1 MAIYDDTVK
10 KYKQYLKEAQIEAL
24 MEQSR
29 QYNRENAGNRADAV
43 SQARSDYDTA
53 YRGLQN
59 MGLAG
64 AKGTEITGEVPRL
77 KTNIAGQFNRVN
89 AQLYNREQQA
99 VEALGGQYAA
109 QTKAQ
114 QAAEAAARAS
124 AASQVEAEEAAK
136 RNAVGGLVTG
146 AVSAALAGQT
156 KPNANTAT
164 LIPSKGQRIGM
175 ETAAKARG
183 TGGMVTAATAAA
195 IAQQE
200 FEQKK
205 ALAAMQALGIRRSKF
220 ASSPTQ
226 KTAAQTTVNALQ
238 SSQAIQQEYLSA
250 MEMLRRAQAG
260 AQKDPRAGSGVAYYA
275 DKVGEILSNATI
287 PTEQRVQMAMEYL
300 QADVDERTS
309 PLADRKAKEIIA
321 RAYGLKVPKSDETFD
336 ALDKARRSKTGG
348 LGYGVGATYDKDAE
362 IAFRQEQSNR
372 AEYNYYMP
380 AIANKIRYAG
390 KTGKVNDKETD
401 FVYNVINGKITE
413 ETLKKLYGRSDPGTK
428 YRYLLLD
435 EEEKNAYNYLYE
447 KKGLKAA
454 NDYADSL
461 MPLLEMRGAEE
472 DQAAWE
478 EYTKEHP
485 VAANIHS
492 IGLSAAEIAPAISRV
507 VIGAYN
513 EISGTKNPAYV
524 DTNST
529 LYSGT
534 NRRTTIRTKTSGMI
548 LGDNPTGWQKVKNFA
563 YNTGMSMADSATMLP
578 FAYAGLP
585 WVSDLVFFSSASN
598 EAYKDA
604 ISRGANQADAILAGA
619 ASGIAEAL
627 FEHVSLDKVVK
638 MSTSGKGKF
647 IMNILKQ
654 AGIEASEEAC
664 TSIANL
670 ITDKLFLGEL
680 SNNELDRKNYIQ
692 EYMATGMS
700 REEAEKKANIQ
711 VFTDTIK
718 DIGMDALGGFASGLG
733 FGLFGAATNAYTQ
746 KQIGKEVK
754 QNSEVL
760 DNDYRV
766 AELLGGETADLA
778 RKYDQRSITEMEAGD
793 LHTAIVSKLQEQ
805 AEVSEKNAETVAAVL
820 DGREISADQ
829 AADML
834 QSSKDFLQEAGY
846 DTSSA
851 EALAASYNQRVEEVA
866 TSQKEAFDNRAR
878 DYNIKRAEEVYTDK
892 EALRNVPL
900 TLPTG
905 VSPVQFADAERNNF
919 KSRTTIQ
926 ADGVELQLSLMDM
939 DGRFTNEQKLERAR
953 KAMTAQAQ
961 RKLDMIG
968 KISKALGMDV
978 VVHDYMRGSNGY
990 FGEDGKIH
998 FVLSGHMSVAR
1009 VAAHELT
1016 HQMQSVASEKYT
1028 VVRDQLI
1035 EDVGQ
1040 DRFDRLLKRKAAQYG
1055 YNMESEQGRLACD
1068 EEVIA
1073 ELCEGMLSDKDR
1085 LERFAERHTDTAL
1098 TLKDRL
1104 TKILN
1109 AIHATLKDTFGQN
1122 QNRISDMITDEKTAD
1137 KWLDGLDEVLKRV
1150 QEKQQTEEFSDAGT
1164 KYSIREEAPPVKTG
1178 IAYKVFFVKDGKL
1191 YPPMVANPG
1200 GADTPIGV
1208 WLNADVG
1215 AAAPDSKTG
1224 RQQVKAGGKGTQG
1237 GSGSLAFR
1245 PGWHL
1250 GDIPRASQ
1258 FDRLN
1263 QATGKKELFPE
1274 NFVWAECEYAKDVD
1288 YQKEAMSYGYT
1299 ENGKYRHSYAGLPRI
1314 PKDGYYRYRTNPNP
1328 ETVPWV
1334 ITGAMKVNRLL
1345 SDAEV
1350 NSILEKNGVAPVHR
1364 QGGDVS
1370 LEDLGFANVQERKS
1384 TLEGAIG
1391 ETANVTSVDQDNL
1404 VEELKE
1410 AKTERQVDEKINK
1423 YCVDI
1428 TRSDLAGYRQDLLDS
1443 GLVGEGKPISQKA
1456 LNGLFNLMTKVC
1468 DKVSMHR
1475 AILDF
1480 GPELK
1485 TEAAKEN
1492 RAYVPYKQNADP
1504 HYKLALDFSTLCRKR
1519 ILLQTIA
1526 ERLQAKMGR
1535 AVTQEETVAIRLELQ
1550 KLQQEGMKIEVAC
1563 ALCYVEAARL
1573 KSPKAINAFLNN
1585 PEAYMRKYLA
1595 QKVGTAKEQV
1605 AEQQRKWKEEHGYH
1619 PNETKSNMSAADEKA
1634 YNDFSK
1640 LLRESLSMDE
1650 ESERIIARAVDVV
1663 RNTPEKLL
1671 SAKGIEQLKKSLDTA
1686 DRTLVDA
1693 FVTQVRNSTRSK
1705 AQETDT
1711 PYVRGDAKRLVP
1723 DSVIQ
1728 YANQESGFRHQSWS
1742 DFQVIHMLDTMAAVI
1757 ELAQRRAKMHAYTK
1771 VPAMVEMCGYTGMMI
1786 NMSLIPYGITVLDAN
1801 GNLIFDRVEGMP
1813 WDIMMDLRDRFPD
1826 TAGNIAIG
1834 INDAQI
1840 RALLASEDIDYVI
1853 PYHASGMNK
1862 NMRKYLDIR
1871 SWTEYTS
1878 TQNERGNNR
1887 GKKGDA
1893 PALAEWFNEAEAVKA
1908 KDGNAYMREASE
1920 KYLQLCYERN
1930 LIPKFSQYLMKG
1942 EDGRYSLSPEYENYW
1957 KMLVDRKMVNQKTGK
1972 VIQQKPV
1979 LPVFDDATIMKILD
1993 DRLADP
1999 AVQDAEK
2006 AADIVTSRFADW
2018 TKGRNNASAEAIE
2031 EAKRIRDRSAAL
2043 TVQKTVGSN
2052 GTRYALDT
2060 DYYDYSRS
2068 FAQQIDDYVAGKF
2081 PERDTF
2087 VLGKTPDIFQK
2098 VGLSALP
2105 MTMDQIHVDYA
2116 LNGTK
2121 NADHQLGAALLKQL
2135 PTLMEKPVAIIE
2147 SATHPNN
2154 SVMAIVKGEV
2164 NGKQVTAA
2172 VRVGGTGRQNGVIID
2187 SNHLVSVQG
2196 RQNAVSKLLVQA
2208 MEKENAGET
2217 GVYYINKTEAQDL
2230 CARAG
2235 LQLPGSAAQ
2244 DGLIHSIFDAGSP
2257 VNRKYVEQTE
2267 TRQFKR
2273 WFGNS
2278 KVVNADGTP
2287 MKVYHQTE
2295 NDFTVFDPRKGGA
2308 GSRDEGTPF
2317 GIFLKSS
2324 PRDIGLKGKKQMEL
2338 YVSIE
2343 NPLRAANRED
2353 FSAQMRK
2360 MSPEYDT
2367 LIKEHEALDAEY
2379 KAKNREAKDAL
2390 VNFMVQWRKDNPG
2403 ADSRALYEVDK
2414 FNELFDAEDTLL
2426 DEWTAKADAISVK
2439 AKEALT
2445 SALEKN
2451 GYDGVILETDEGSW
2465 GRKTDAYI
2473 ALRPEQVKS
2482 ATDNIG
2488 TFDRNNPD
2496 IRYSLDTEQL
2506 EKTVRAIDTKALEEG
2521 LQSMTLTSNVNSFT
2535 MKDPSR
2541 FFDAISK
2548 NNTELR
2554 DELHDIF
2561 EKPHSEATGKYARG
2575 IKDMQERVRNIATE
2589 AGILSKDGKKFDKA
2603 ASAAV
2608 QNYGEGYQLKK
2619 CTVEAKV
2626 VDADTVFINAVSDGI
2641 NVLSGD
2647 FTLQEVRKNF
2657 GRENGDMIWEKAF
2670 DQAQKNSER
2679 GQKASAIEY
2688 ESTTSP
2694 YKLTD
2699 LQTQFPRTWQKL
2711 VEADKAFREMYDE
2724 YIGNMNAML
2733 REIYPNSFTKE
2744 DDTVAKIDD
2753 LVEKKKHRIT
2763 DTEKA
2768 IAERMKSL
2776 GKVEA
2781 EMAAKK
2787 RTDTK
2792 AYDTL
2797 RRRQTAL
2804 NEAIADLNEKKAG
2817 YNEDIAALAV
2827 KKNAIFELDKSG
2839 ESLNRMHQLEY
2850 RQDYYHHF
2858 NEMSV
2863 GLKEAWNLI
2872 LQGSN
2877 RDISPAVVGNTSN
2890 SKAKT
2895 RWAGFFQQR
2904 KGGAYTADAVNGM
2917 LKYGALAEYKLAFD
2931 PLVAY
2936 LRDAEKKIRDV
2947 SDETN
2952 RNSLILYLNSW
2963 TNQIAGKSSDFDRL
2977 LTDRG
2982 VVGRNILNFLQKLN
2996 GRVIRNTLYFNARSA
3011 IVQISNISNAV
3022 SLVTNPKDWKNGV
3035 LCWSRAAKGDEMMQN
3050 IMSQS
3055 NFLASRFAGVEM
3067 MDTSTMAKAER
3078 FANWMLSI
3086 ADTISAKATWWA
3098 AYNQYVRDPNSK
3110 SIVSMPR
3117 KYDSAVDYA
3126 DDVTRRTHGGRGVGE
3141 KAPIMT
3147 SKLVSF
3153 FAPFQLE
3160 VNNTYQLLKE
3170 NIKKKNALGIATM
3183 EATVFAMNAVF
3194 EAIVGST
3201 VLPFD
3206 FIRALIDILFGA
3218 KDILDDDDDD
3228 HKLASTFKLIGQ
3240 RIGAETVSGLP
3251 YAGMIPQFLGED
3263 TTEAVFGETDMT
3275 KYGNVNMGVGGAVG
3289 IGKVLASLAK
3299 WGAEGVKPDWFSMV
3313 NELSEVL
3320 PPIGGKQ
3327 IARTIGGLTTVAQGY
3342 SGKTNSK
3349 GEDTVQFATDTNV
3362 LNYIHAG
3369 IFGKWALTEASE
3381 YFGEDRILPKLFG
3394 YYNGESA
3401 SAGSPVKAEEFHAAR
3416 ALGLSGKGYFT
3427 IRKELKE
3434 YRTQEGKR
3442 SSLYTTNLTPAQKAG
3457 MDALLI
3463 STKGTS
3469 SEAKSE
3475 GAIVYGRTK
3484 QEDGSWGEWKVKA
3497 DYSSEDL
3504 FKLSLYGDT
3513 KYSAGTTAMKNGA
3526 GIKNVLG
3533 LLDTVDAYNDAN
3545 KNPMT
3550 ATQKRDWLR
3559 ENVKDTKQAALLDAY
3574 ILSKNKSTNVK
3585 VEGNVVYTM
3594 SLGEDG
3600 KPSVTKDGTV
3610 AEWKV
3615 KADYTDDTWYAIS
3628 RHGDSKYR
3636 KGLTAVRKGVNPKTI
3651 RKYLDDMQ
3659 AYQDS
3664 KNQSMSFEERGQ
3676 WIRKNGGTPKEQAI
3690 LDAYMLRK
3698 DSNTDAKVKDGIV
3711 YTLELGED
3719 GKPKVYKSGSVAEWK
3734 VKADYTS
3741 DEWYAV
3747 SQTDHYDKAKTAYS
3761 ACGIKPTVFVDFY
3774 TRWSDLS
3781 AKDASGK
3788 TVSGLKKK
3796 RTKELLDKM
3805 KISTEQKAY
3814 LYYKVCGYK

>member
-1 MAIYDDTVK
+1 MAIYDETVK
-10 KYKQYLKEAQIEAL
+10 KYKQYLKDAQIEAL

-29 QYNRENAGNRADAV
+29 QYNRENAGNRAAAV

-124 AASQVEAEEAAK
+124 AASQVESKEAAK

-226 KTAAQTTVNALQ
+226 KTAAKTTVNALQ
-238 SSQAIQQEYLSA
+238 SSQAAQQEYLSA

-454 NDYADSL
+454 NNYADSL
-461 MPLLEMRGAEE
+461 MPLLEMRGAEA
-472 DQAAWE
+472 DKAAWE

-492 IGLSAAEIAPAISRV
+492 VGLSAAEIAPAISRIG
-507 VIGAYN
+507 IGAYN

-598 EAYKDA
+598 DAYKDA

-664 TSIANL
+664 TSVANL

-700 REEAEKKANIQ
+700 REEAEKKADIQ

-760 DNDYRV
+760 DNDYRF

-866 TSQKEAFDNRAR
+866 TAQKEAFDNRAR

-905 VSPVQFADAERNNF
+905 VSPVQFADAERSNF

-926 ADGVELQLSLMDM
+926 SDGVELQLSLMDM

-1137 KWLDGLDEVLKRV
+1137 KWLDGLDEVLKKV
-1150 QEKQQTEEFSDAGT
+1150 QEKQVQENKSAIQYRIDETGMSAERKAEYDEYIQNALGGPGNNNEKQFTIGKVDARIAKWLERFGKKISSDAVHVIADNDIRHIRNRHGIAKEGQYGVTTGDIQAIPYILKNANEKYFFPRSDGKSGILYVTDGVDTTYYVEEIFSEDALTGKQMIKTKKGTVPSAYENIINNKEAFLAPLDNAADAVPGMYVQDVRQYNASANKISQADKSVKGKFSLDIDSGNLQAELYELKNQRKEMLEADEAYRKASEQRRYANTFAERVAASRALREAQEKIDTAEIDRKISELQDRISKMREEEVRKHREEKEKYAGT
-1164 KYSIREEAPPVKTG
+1164 KTAGYSMEPDTRLKSLDAPYMEAVKIG
-1178 IAYKVFFVKDGKL
+1178 NKSKAQKLVQQAAEAAMPKSVVRDSKGKL
-1191 YPPMVANPG
+1191 LKTYHYTNSNFTAFDRSTARTGNEMDG
-1200 GADTPIGV
+1200 FFF
-1208 WLNADVG
+1208 
-1215 AAAPDSKTG
+1215 APDAESTREYGK
-1224 RQQVKAGGKGTQG
+1224 RQIVAYLNITNLAVDPVLDRKFDDSGTLLREKLAAQG
-1237 GSGSLAFR
+1237 YDGVAR
-1245 PGWHL
+1245 
-1250 GDIPRASQ
+1250 
-1258 FDRLN
+1258 
-1263 QATGKKELFPE
+1263 
-1274 NFVWAECEYAKDVD
+1274 
-1288 YQKEAMSYGYT
+1288 T
-1299 ENGKYRHSYAGLPRI
+1299 ENGKIY
-1314 PKDGYYRYRTNPNP
+1314 
-1328 ETVPWV
+1328 E
-1334 ITGAMKVNRLL
+1334 
-1345 SDAEV
+1345 
-1350 NSILEKNGVAPVHR
+1350 
-1364 QGGDVS
+1364 
-1370 LEDLGFANVQERKS
+1370 
-1384 TLEGAIG
+1384 
-1391 ETANVTSVDQDNL
+1391 
-1404 VEELKE
+1404 
-1410 AKTERQVDEKINK
+1410 
-1423 YCVDI
+1423 
-1428 TRSDLAGYRQDLLDS
+1428 
-1443 GLVGEGKPISQKA
+1443 
-1456 LNGLFNLMTKVC
+1456 
-1468 DKVSMHR
+1468 
-1475 AILDF
+1475 
-1480 GPELK
+1480 
-1485 TEAAKEN
+1485 
-1492 RAYVPYKQNADP
+1492 
-1504 HYKLALDFSTLCRKR
+1504 
-1519 ILLQTIA
+1519 
-1526 ERLQAKMGR
+1526 
-1535 AVTQEETVAIRLELQ
+1535 
-1550 KLQQEGMKIEVAC
+1550 
-1563 ALCYVEAARL
+1563 
-1573 KSPKAINAFLNN
+1573 
-1585 PEAYMRKYLA
+1585 YM
-1595 QKVGTAKEQV
+1595 
-1605 AEQQRKWKEEHGYH
+1605 
-1619 PNETKSNMSAADEKA
+1619 
-1634 YNDFSK
+1634 
-1640 LLRESLSMDE
+1640 
-1650 ESERIIARAVDVV
+1650 
-1663 RNTPEKLL
+1663 
-1671 SAKGIEQLKKSLDTA
+1671 
-1686 DRTLVDA
+1686 
-1693 FVTQVRNSTRSK
+1693 
-1705 AQETDT
+1705 
-1711 PYVRGDAKRLVP
+1711 
-1723 DSVIQ
+1723 
-1728 YANQESGFRHQSWS
+1728 
-1742 DFQVIHMLDTMAAVI
+1742 
-1757 ELAQRRAKMHAYTK
+1757 
-1771 VPAMVEMCGYTGMMI
+1771 
-1786 NMSLIPYGITVLDAN
+1786 
-1801 GNLIFDRVEGMP
+1801 
-1813 WDIMMDLRDRFPD
+1813 
-1826 TAGNIAIG
+1826 
-1834 INDAQI
+1834 
-1840 RALLASEDIDYVI
+1840 
-1853 PYHASGMNK
+1853 
-1862 NMRKYLDIR
+1862 
-1871 SWTEYTS
+1871 
-1878 TQNERGNNR
+1878 
-1887 GKKGDA
+1887 
-1893 PALAEWFNEAEAVKA
+1893 
-1908 KDGNAYMREASE
+1908 
-1920 KYLQLCYERN
+1920 
-1930 LIPKFSQYLMKG
+1930 
-1942 EDGRYSLSPEYENYW
+1942 
-1957 KMLVDRKMVNQKTGK
+1957 
-1972 VIQQKPV
+1972 
-1979 LPVFDDATIMKILD
+1979 
-1993 DRLADP
+1993 
-1999 AVQDAEK
+1999 
-2006 AADIVTSRFADW
+2006 
-2018 TKGRNNASAEAIE
+2018 
-2031 EAKRIRDRSAAL
+2031 
-2043 TVQKTVGSN
+2043 
-2052 GTRYALDT
+2052 
-2060 DYYDYSRS
+2060 
-2068 FAQQIDDYVAGKF
+2068 
-2081 PERDTF
+2081 
-2087 VLGKTPDIFQK
+2087 
-2098 VGLSALP
+2098 
-2105 MTMDQIHVDYA
+2105 
-2116 LNGTK
+2116 
-2121 NADHQLGAALLKQL
+2121 
-2135 PTLMEKPVAIIE
+2135 
-2147 SATHPNN
+2147 
-2154 SVMAIVKGEV
+2154 
-2164 NGKQVTAA
+2164 
-2172 VRVGGTGRQNGVIID
+2172 
-2187 SNHLVSVQG
+2187 
-2196 RQNAVSKLLVQA
+2196 
-2208 MEKENAGET
+2208 
-2217 GVYYINKTEAQDL
+2217 
-2230 CARAG
+2230 
-2235 LQLPGSAAQ
+2235 
-2244 DGLIHSIFDAGSP
+2244 
-2257 VNRKYVEQTE
+2257 
-2267 TRQFKR
+2267 
-2273 WFGNS
+2273 
-2278 KVVNADGTP
+2278 
-2287 MKVYHQTE
+2287 
-2295 NDFTVFDPRKGGA
+2295 VFDPEQIKLADAVTYDDA
-2308 GSRDEGTPF
+2308 GNVIPLSERF
-2317 GIFLKSS
+2317 NM
-2324 PRDIGLKGKKQMEL
+2324 GKK
-2338 YVSIE
+2338 
-2343 NPLRAANRED
+2343 
-2353 FSAQMRK
+2353 
-2360 MSPEYDT
+2360 
-2367 LIKEHEALDAEY
+2367 
-2379 KAKNREAKDAL
+2379 
-2390 VNFMVQWRKDNPG
+2390 
-2403 ADSRALYEVDK
+2403 
-2414 FNELFDAEDTLL
+2414 
-2426 DEWTAKADAISVK
+2426 
-2439 AKEALT
+2439 
-2445 SALEKN
+2445 
-2451 GYDGVILETDEGSW
+2451 
-2465 GRKTDAYI
+2465 
-2473 ALRPEQVKS
+2473 
-2482 ATDNIG
+2482 
-2488 TFDRNNPD
+2488 D

-2506 EKTVRAIDTKALEEG
+2506 EKTVRAIDTKALEKG

-2877 RDISPAVVGNTSN
+2877 RDISPAVVGNTAN

-3035 LCWSRAAKGDEMMQN
+3035 LCWSKAAKGDEMMQN

-3067 MDTSTMAKAER
+3067 MDTSVMAKAEK

-3098 AYNQYVRDPNSK
+3098 AYNQYVRNPNSK
-3110 SIVSMPR
+3110 SIMSMPR
-3117 KYDSAVDYA
+3117 KYESAVDYA
-3126 DDVTRRTHGGRGVGE
+3126 DDVTHRTHGGRGVGE

-3201 VLPFD
+3201 ILPFD

-3218 KDILDDDDDD
+3218 KDILDDDDED

-3299 WGAEGVKPDWFSMV
+3299 WGAEGVKPDLFSMV

-3327 IARTIGGLTTVAQGY
+3327 IARTIGGIATVAQGY

-3545 KNPMT
+3545 ENPMT

-3636 KGLTAVRKGVNPKTI
+3636 KGLTAVRKGANPKTI

-3664 KNQSMSFEERGQ
+3664 KNQSMSFEERGR

-3711 YTLELGED
+3711 YTLEIGED

-3761 ACGIKPTVFVDFY
+3761 ACGIKPTVFVGFY

>member
-1 MAIYDDTVK
+1 MAIYDETVK
-10 KYKQYLKEAQIEAL
+10 KYKQYLKDAQIEAL

-29 QYNRENAGNRADAV
+29 QYNRENAGSRADAV

-77 KTNIAGQFNRVN
+77 KTNIAGQFDRVN

-114 QAAEAAARAS
+114 QAAEAAARAA
-124 AASQVEAEEAAK
+124 AASQAEAEEAAK

-164 LIPSKGQRIGM
+164 LIPSKGQRTGM

-238 SSQAIQQEYLSA
+238 SSQAAQQEYLSA

-275 DKVGEILSNATI
+275 DKVGEILSNSTI

-300 QADVDERTS
+300 QADVDEKTS

-372 AEYNYYMP
+372 AEYDYFIP
-380 AIANKIRYAG
+380 AIANSIRYAG
-390 KTGKVNDKETD
+390 KKAEPEKGVNNDI
-401 FVYNVINGKITE
+401 YAIINGYLTSNYL
-413 ETLKKLYGRSDPGTK
+413 TLAERKNNLPTPYQKKMQKFEFLTD
-428 YRYLLLD
+428 
-435 EEEKNAYNYLYE
+435 EEKNAYNWLY
-447 KKGLKAA
+447 KNKGLDKANEYAESLTPFLLERNNAYTQEEWTKVANKSWVGASILSVPLAIGEVPAAIKKMGLGLYNTVSKDAKYIDTNDPTETMSTIRSTIRSASSQKILGLDKENHEPTWAQKAA
-454 NDYADSL
+454 NL
-461 MPLLEMRGAEE
+461 
-472 DQAAWE
+472 
-478 EYTKEHP
+478 
-485 VAANIHS
+485 
-492 IGLSAAEIAPAISRV
+492 
-507 VIGAYN
+507 
-513 EISGTKNPAYV
+513 
-524 DTNST
+524 
-529 LYSGT
+529 LYS
-534 NRRTTIRTKTSGMI
+534 
-548 LGDNPTGWQKVKNFA
+548 V
-563 YNTGMSMADSATMLP
+563 GMSTADSAFL
-578 FAYAGLP
+578 GLMAKYGG
-585 WVSDLVFFSSASN
+585 WRGITDAIFFSSSFGDKYK
-598 EAYKDA
+598 EARA
-604 ISRGANQADAILAGA
+604 AGANQQQAFNAAVASGA
-619 ASGIAEAL
+619 AETI
-627 FEHVSLDKVVK
+627 FEHISIDKYLENFL
-638 MSTSGKGKF
+638 SAPLKGATRIERF
-647 IMNILKQ
+647 VEMLKKIGLQ
-654 AGIEASEEAC
+654 GLVEGSEEMF
-664 TSIANL
+664 TGIANL
-670 ITDKLFLGEL
+670 FTDQLFLGEL
-680 SNNELDRKNYIQ
+680 SENAKSKAAYIQ
-692 EYMATGMS
+692 EALADGLS
-700 REEAEKKANIQ
+700 QKDAEKQADKRVVAETIQNIGLE
-711 VFTDTIK
+711 TLAGALSG
-718 DIGMDALGGFASGLG
+718 GM
-733 FGLFGAATNAYTQ
+733 FGIFGAGMNKVHFSEMGRRLRGDTNVYDQ
-746 KQIGKEVK
+746 VI
-754 QNSEVL
+754 QN
-760 DNDYRV
+760 
-766 AELLGGETADLA
+766 AKMLGGETAEMA
-778 RKYDQRSITEMEAGD
+778 RNI
-793 LHTAIVSKLQEQ
+793 EQ
-805 AEVSEKNAETVAAVL
+805 AGSKATDSAIGELYNASYEATRKLLETDNRDTAAVL
-820 DGREISADQ
+820 LAGEKITESQ
-829 AADML
+829 AEGML
-834 QSSKDFLQEAGY
+834 EESGDVLKEAGY
-846 DTSSA
+846 DISSA

-866 TSQKEAFDNRAR
+866 TAQKEAFDNRAR

-905 VSPVQFADAERNNF
+905 VSPVQFAEAERNNF

-926 ADGVELQLSLMDM
+926 SDGVELQLSLMEM

-1137 KWLDGLDEVLKRV
+1137 KWLDGLDEVLKKV
-1150 QEKQQTEEFSDAGT
+1150 QEKQQAKEV
-1164 KYSIREEAPPVKTG
+1164 KYSIETDGPYSYVKADRQVFTSSNIDTRKVQLENYLNSIIDYTGRLEIPTMDGEVIAITDASTGRTNSVGKLSSYNEHVNKETGEVNAKKVRLKQNIALHIDEVIAVSQKAEGIGTVTDRNFKHDAASQKGWTYRNAAFEDFDGKRYAFLISVPENDTGKFVYNVNKFKERAVKT
-1178 IAYKVFFVKDGKL
+1178 K
-1191 YPPMVANPG
+1191 
-1200 GADTPIGV
+1200 
-1208 WLNADVG
+1208 
-1215 AAAPDSKTG
+1215 
-1224 RQQVKAGGKGTQG
+1224 
-1237 GSGSLAFR
+1237 R
-1245 PGWHL
+1245 P
-1250 GDIPRASQ
+1250 SSE
-1258 FDRLN
+1258 
-1263 QATGKKELFPE
+1263 K
-1274 NFVWAECEYAKDVD
+1274 
-1288 YQKEAMSYGYT
+1288 
-1299 ENGKYRHSYAGLPRI
+1299 
-1314 PKDGYYRYRTNPNP
+1314 
-1328 ETVPWV
+1328 
-1334 ITGAMKVNRLL
+1334 ITGL
-1345 SDAEV
+1345 SLSGAQTEESL
-1350 NSILEKNGVAPVHR
+1350 NSYYAQNKESVKGKFSLDEAYRNA
-1364 QGGDVS
+1364 VS
-1370 LEDLGFANVQERKS
+1370 SGNVQEQQK
-1384 TLEGAIG
+1384 
-1391 ETANVTSVDQDNL
+1391 L
-1404 VEELKE
+1404 VE
-1410 AKTERQVDEKINK
+1410 Q
-1423 YCVDI
+1423 
-1428 TRSDLAGYRQDLLDS
+1428 
-1443 GLVGEGKPISQKA
+1443 
-1456 LNGLFNLMTKVC
+1456 
-1468 DKVSMHR
+1468 
-1475 AILDF
+1475 
-1480 GPELK
+1480 
-1485 TEAAKEN
+1485 AAKE
-1492 RAYVPYKQNADP
+1492 AGYT
-1504 HYKLALDFSTLCRKR
+1504 KLF
-1519 ILLQTIA
+1519 
-1526 ERLQAKMGR
+1526 
-1535 AVTQEETVAIRLELQ
+1535 
-1550 KLQQEGMKIEVAC
+1550 
-1563 ALCYVEAARL
+1563 Y
-1573 KSPKAINAFLNN
+1573 
-1585 PEAYMRKYLA
+1585 
-1595 QKVGTAKEQV
+1595 
-1605 AEQQRKWKEEHGYH
+1605 HG
-1619 PNETKSNMSAADEKA
+1619 
-1634 YNDFSK
+1634 SK
-1640 LLRESLSMDE
+1640 
-1650 ESERIIARAVDVV
+1650 
-1663 RNTPEKLL
+1663 
-1671 SAKGIEQLKKSLDTA
+1671 KGGGFTTFKNWQYFTENK
-1686 DRTLVDA
+1686 
-1693 FVTQVRNSTRSK
+1693 
-1705 AQETDT
+1705 
-1711 PYVRGDAKRLVP
+1711 
-1723 DSVIQ
+1723 Q
-1728 YANQESGFRHQSWS
+1728 YAQRYAGGENGLYTTYVKMENTF
-1742 DFQVIHMLDTMAAVI
+1742 DTRQAEA
-1757 ELAQRRAKMHAYTK
+1757 R
-1771 VPAMVEMCGYTGMMI
+1771 
-1786 NMSLIPYGITVLDAN
+1786 SL
-1801 GNLIFDRVEGMP
+1801 
-1813 WDIMMDLRDRFPD
+1813 
-1826 TAGNIAIG
+1826 
-1834 INDAQI
+1834 
-1840 RALLASEDIDYVI
+1840 
-1853 PYHASGMNK
+1853 
-1862 NMRKYLDIR
+1862 
-1871 SWTEYTS
+1871 
-1878 TQNERGNNR
+1878 
-1887 GKKGDA
+1887 
-1893 PALAEWFNEAEAVKA
+1893 FNEARQELGLSKLQENGLPDWT
-1908 KDGNAYMREASE
+1908 DGYDLSE
-1920 KYLQLCYERN
+1920 YIE
-1930 LIPKFSQYLMKG
+1930 
-1942 EDGRYSLSPEYENYW
+1942 EN
-1957 KMLVDRKMVNQKTGK
+1957 D
-1972 VIQQKPV
+1972 
-1979 LPVFDDATIMKILD
+1979 LPYDSIILD
-1993 DRLADP
+1993 EGGD
-1999 AVQDAEK
+1999 
-2006 AADIVTSRFADW
+2006 
-2018 TKGRNNASAEAIE
+2018 
-2031 EAKRIRDRSAAL
+2031 
-2043 TVQKTVGSN
+2043 
-2052 GTRYALDT
+2052 
-2060 DYYDYSRS
+2060 
-2068 FAQQIDDYVAGKF
+2068 
-2081 PERDTF
+2081 
-2087 VLGKTPDIFQK
+2087 
-2098 VGLSALP
+2098 
-2105 MTMDQIHVDYA
+2105 M
-2116 LNGTK
+2116 
-2121 NADHQLGAALLKQL
+2121 
-2135 PTLMEKPVAIIE
+2135 
-2147 SATHPNN
+2147 
-2154 SVMAIVKGEV
+2154 V
-2164 NGKQVTAA
+2164 NGKPVSRGLSYVIRNPEQIKSADAVTY
-2172 VRVGGTGRQNGVIID
+2172 D
-2187 SNHLVSVQG
+2187 
-2196 RQNAVSKLLVQA
+2196 
-2208 MEKENAGET
+2208 
-2217 GVYYINKTEAQDL
+2217 
-2230 CARAG
+2230 
-2235 LQLPGSAAQ
+2235 
-2244 DGLIHSIFDAGSP
+2244 DAGNVIPLSERF
-2257 VNRKYVEQTE
+2257 N
-2267 TRQFKR
+2267 
-2273 WFGNS
+2273 
-2278 KVVNADGTP
+2278 
-2287 MKVYHQTE
+2287 M
-2295 NDFTVFDPRKGGA
+2295 
-2308 GSRDEGTPF
+2308 
-2317 GIFLKSS
+2317 
-2324 PRDIGLKGKKQMEL
+2324 GKK
-2338 YVSIE
+2338 
-2343 NPLRAANRED
+2343 
-2353 FSAQMRK
+2353 
-2360 MSPEYDT
+2360 
-2367 LIKEHEALDAEY
+2367 
-2379 KAKNREAKDAL
+2379 
-2390 VNFMVQWRKDNPG
+2390 
-2403 ADSRALYEVDK
+2403 
-2414 FNELFDAEDTLL
+2414 
-2426 DEWTAKADAISVK
+2426 
-2439 AKEALT
+2439 
-2445 SALEKN
+2445 
-2451 GYDGVILETDEGSW
+2451 
-2465 GRKTDAYI
+2465 
-2473 ALRPEQVKS
+2473 
-2482 ATDNIG
+2482 
-2488 TFDRNNPD
+2488 D

-2711 VEADKAFREMYDE
+2711 VEADKSFREMYDE

-2863 GLKEAWNLI
+2863 GLKETWNLI

-2877 RDISPAVVGNTSN
+2877 RDISPAVVGNTAN

-2947 SDETN
+2947 GDETN

-3035 LCWSRAAKGDEMMQN
+3035 LCWSKAAKGDEMMQN

-3055 NFLASRFAGVEM
+3055 NFLASRYAGVEM
-3067 MDTSTMAKAER
+3067 MDTSVMAKAEK
-3078 FANWMLSI
+3078 FANWMLSF

-3098 AYNQYVRDPNSK
+3098 AYNQYVRNPNSK
-3110 SIVSMPR
+3110 SIMSMPR
-3117 KYDSAVDYA
+3117 KYESAVDYA

-3201 VLPFD
+3201 ILPFD

-3299 WGAEGVKPDWFSMV
+3299 WGAEGVKPDLFSMV

-3327 IARTIGGLTTVAQGY
+3327 IARTIGGIATVAQGY

-3362 LNYIHAG
+3362 LNYLHAG

-3463 STKGTS
+3463 STSGTS

-3545 KNPMT
+3545 ENPMT

-3636 KGLTAVRKGVNPKTI
+3636 KGLTAVRKGANPKTI

-3664 KNQSMSFEERGQ
+3664 KNQSMSSEERGQ

-3741 DEWYAV
+3741 DEWYAA
-3747 SQTDHYDKAKTAYS
+3747 SQTDYYNKAKTAYS

-3774 TRWSDLS
+3774 TKWSDLS

>member
-1 MAIYDDTVK
+1 MAIYDETVK
-10 KYKQYLKEAQIEAL
+10 KYKQYLKDAQIEAL
-24 MEQSR
+24 MEKSR

-77 KTNIAGQFNRVN
+77 KTNIAGQFDRVN

-124 AASQVEAEEAAK
+124 AASQVESEEAAK

-220 ASSPTQ
+220 APSPTQ
-226 KTAAQTTVNALQ
+226 KTAAKTTVNALQ
-238 SSQAIQQEYLSA
+238 SSQAAQQEYLSA

-348 LGYGVGATYDKDAE
+348 LGYGVGATYDQDAE

-372 AEYNYYMP
+372 AEYDYFIP
-380 AIANKIRYAG
+380 AIANSIRYAG
-390 KTGKVNDKETD
+390 KKAEPEKGVNNDI
-401 FVYNVINGKITE
+401 YAIINGYLTSNYL
-413 ETLKKLYGRSDPGTK
+413 TLAERKNNLPTPYQKKMQKFEFLTD
-428 YRYLLLD
+428 
-435 EEEKNAYNYLYE
+435 EEKNAYNWLY
-447 KKGLKAA
+447 KNKGLDKANEYAESLTPFLLERNNAYTQEEWTKIAHKSWVGASILSVPMAIGEVPAAVKKMGLGLYNTVSKDAKYIDTNDPTETMSTIRSTIRSASSQKILGLDKA
-454 NDYADSL
+454 NHEPTKAQKIANFIYSAGMSTADSVFLGL
-461 MPLLEMRGAEE
+461 MAKFGGWRGI
-472 DQAAWE
+472 
-478 EYTKEHP
+478 T
-485 VAANIHS
+485 
-492 IGLSAAEIAPAISRV
+492 
-507 VIGAYN
+507 
-513 EISGTKNPAYV
+513 
-524 DTNST
+524 DT
-529 LYSGT
+529 
-534 NRRTTIRTKTSGMI
+534 I
-548 LGDNPTGWQKVKNFA
+548 
-563 YNTGMSMADSATMLP
+563 
-578 FAYAGLP
+578 
-585 WVSDLVFFSSASN
+585 FFSSSFGDKYKEARAS
-598 EAYKDA
+598 
-604 ISRGANQADAILAGA
+604 GANQQQAFNAAVASGA
-619 ASGIAEAL
+619 AETI
-627 FEHVSLDKVVK
+627 FEHISIDKFLENFL
-638 MSTSGKGKF
+638 SAPLKGATRVARF
-647 IMNILKQ
+647 IEMLQKIGLQ
-654 AGIEASEEAC
+654 GLVEGSEEMF
-664 TSIANL
+664 TGIANL
-670 ITDKLFLGEL
+670 FTDQLFLGEL
-680 SNNELDRKNYIQ
+680 SENAKSKAAYIQ
-692 EYMATGMS
+692 EALADGLS
-700 REEAEKKANIQ
+700 QKDAEKQAEKRVVAETIQNIGLE
-711 VFTDTIK
+711 TLAGALSG
-718 DIGMDALGGFASGLG
+718 GM
-733 FGLFGAATNAYTQ
+733 FGIFGAGMNKVHFSEMGRRLRGDTNVYDQ
-746 KQIGKEVK
+746 VI
-754 QNSEVL
+754 QN
-760 DNDYRV
+760 
-766 AELLGGETADLA
+766 AKMLGGETAEMA
-778 RKYDQRSITEMEAGD
+778 RNI
-793 LHTAIVSKLQEQ
+793 EQ
-805 AEVSEKNAETVAAVL
+805 AGSKATDSAIGELYNASYEATRKLLETDNRDTAAVL
-820 DGREISADQ
+820 LAGEKITESQ
-829 AADML
+829 AEGML
-834 QSSKDFLQEAGY
+834 EESGDVLKEAGY

-866 TSQKEAFDNRAR
+866 TAQKEAFDNRAR

-905 VSPVQFADAERNNF
+905 VSPVQFAEAERNNF

-926 ADGVELQLSLMDM
+926 SDGVELQLSLMDM

-1137 KWLDGLDEVLKRV
+1137 KWLDGLDEVLKKV
-1150 QEKQQTEEFSDAGT
+1150 QEKQAQENKSAIQYSVDETGMSAERKAEYDEYIQNALGGPGNNNEIRFTIGKVDARIAKWLERFGKKISSDAVHVIADNDVRHIRNRHGIAKEGQYGVTTGDLQAIPYILKNANEKYFFPKPNGKSGILYVTDGVDTTYYVEEIISEDALTGKQMIKTKKGTVPSAYENIINNKEAFLAPPDNAADAVPEMYVQDARQYDASTDKISQADKSVKGKFSLDTDSGNLQAELYELKNQRKEMLEADEAYRKASEQRRYANTFAERVAASRALREAQEKIDTAEIDRKISELQDRISKMREEEVRKHREEKEKYAGT
-1164 KYSIREEAPPVKTG
+1164 KTAGYSMEPDTRLKSLDAPYMEAVKIG
-1178 IAYKVFFVKDGKL
+1178 NKSKAQKLVQQAAEAAMPKSVVRDSKGKL
-1191 YPPMVANPG
+1191 LKTYHYTNSNFTAFDRSTARTGNEMDG
-1200 GADTPIGV
+1200 FFF
-1208 WLNADVG
+1208 
-1215 AAAPDSKTG
+1215 APDAESTREYGK
-1224 RQQVKAGGKGTQG
+1224 RQIVAYLNITNLAVDPVLDRKFDDSGTLLREKLAAQG
-1237 GSGSLAFR
+1237 YDGVAR
-1245 PGWHL
+1245 
-1250 GDIPRASQ
+1250 
-1258 FDRLN
+1258 
-1263 QATGKKELFPE
+1263 
-1274 NFVWAECEYAKDVD
+1274 
-1288 YQKEAMSYGYT
+1288 T
-1299 ENGKYRHSYAGLPRI
+1299 ENGKIYEYMVF
-1314 PKDGYYRYRTNPNP
+1314 DP
-1328 ETVPWV
+1328 EQ
-1334 ITGAMKVNRLL
+1334 I
-1345 SDAEV
+1345 
-1350 NSILEKNGVAPVHR
+1350 
-1364 QGGDVS
+1364 
-1370 LEDLGFANVQERKS
+1370 
-1384 TLEGAIG
+1384 
-1391 ETANVTSVDQDNL
+1391 
-1404 VEELKE
+1404 
-1410 AKTERQVDEKINK
+1410 
-1423 YCVDI
+1423 
-1428 TRSDLAGYRQDLLDS
+1428 
-1443 GLVGEGKPISQKA
+1443 
-1456 LNGLFNLMTKVC
+1456 
-1468 DKVSMHR
+1468 
-1475 AILDF
+1475 
-1480 GPELK
+1480 
-1485 TEAAKEN
+1485 
-1492 RAYVPYKQNADP
+1492 
-1504 HYKLALDFSTLCRKR
+1504 KLAD
-1519 ILLQTIA
+1519 
-1526 ERLQAKMGR
+1526 
-1535 AVTQEETVAIRLELQ
+1535 AVTYDDAGNAIPL
-1550 KLQQEGMKIEVAC
+1550 
-1563 ALCYVEAARL
+1563 
-1573 KSPKAINAFLNN
+1573 
-1585 PEAYMRKYLA
+1585 
-1595 QKVGTAKEQV
+1595 
-1605 AEQQRKWKEEHGYH
+1605 
-1619 PNETKSNMSAADEKA
+1619 
-1634 YNDFSK
+1634 
-1640 LLRESLSMDE
+1640 
-1650 ESERIIARAVDVV
+1650 SERF
-1663 RNTPEKLL
+1663 NMEK
-1671 SAKGIEQLKKSLDTA
+1671 K
-1686 DRTLVDA
+1686 
-1693 FVTQVRNSTRSK
+1693 
-1705 AQETDT
+1705 
-1711 PYVRGDAKRLVP
+1711 
-1723 DSVIQ
+1723 
-1728 YANQESGFRHQSWS
+1728 
-1742 DFQVIHMLDTMAAVI
+1742 
-1757 ELAQRRAKMHAYTK
+1757 
-1771 VPAMVEMCGYTGMMI
+1771 
-1786 NMSLIPYGITVLDAN
+1786 
-1801 GNLIFDRVEGMP
+1801 
-1813 WDIMMDLRDRFPD
+1813 DI
-1826 TAGNIAIG
+1826 
-1834 INDAQI
+1834 
-1840 RALLASEDIDYVI
+1840 
-1853 PYHASGMNK
+1853 
-1862 NMRKYLDIR
+1862 
-1871 SWTEYTS
+1871 
-1878 TQNERGNNR
+1878 
-1887 GKKGDA
+1887 
-1893 PALAEWFNEAEAVKA
+1893 
-1908 KDGNAYMREASE
+1908 
-1920 KYLQLCYERN
+1920 
-1930 LIPKFSQYLMKG
+1930 
-1942 EDGRYSLSPEYENYW
+1942 
-1957 KMLVDRKMVNQKTGK
+1957 
-1972 VIQQKPV
+1972 
-1979 LPVFDDATIMKILD
+1979 
-1993 DRLADP
+1993 
-1999 AVQDAEK
+1999 
-2006 AADIVTSRFADW
+2006 
-2018 TKGRNNASAEAIE
+2018 
-2031 EAKRIRDRSAAL
+2031 
-2043 TVQKTVGSN
+2043 
-2052 GTRYALDT
+2052 RYALDT
-2060 DYYDYSRS
+2060 DHYDYSRS
-2068 FAQQIDDYVAGKF
+2068 FSQQIDDYVAGKF

-2187 SNHLVSVQG
+2187 SNHVVSVQG

-2208 MEKENAGET
+2208 MEKENAGKT

-2273 WFGNS
+2273 WFGDWQNDPAHAS
-2278 KVVNADGTP
+2278 KVVNEDGTP
-2287 MKVYHQTE
+2287 KVMYHGTS
-2295 NDFTVFDPRKGGA
+2295 KGGFNVFNTY
-2308 GSRDEGTPF
+2308 GSNFGLF
-2317 GIFLKSS
+2317 GIGSYFTDNPDVAQSYTQ
-2324 PRDIGLKGKKQMEL
+2324 KGKGN
-2338 YVSIE
+2338 
-2343 NPLRAANRED
+2343 NPQVYAV
-2353 FSAQMRK
+2353 
-2360 MSPEYDT
+2360 Y
-2367 LIKEHEALDAEY
+2367 LDI
-2379 KAKNREAKDAL
+2379 R
-2390 VNFMVQWRKDNPG
+2390 NPI
-2403 ADSRALYEVDK
+2403 DMD
-2414 FNELFDAEDTLL
+2414 
-2426 DEWTAKADAISVK
+2426 ADANISEWKKTLRDASSYFNGCKTNEDCFK
-2439 AKEALT
+2439 ALKEYCQDEMMYKYEAEEYIT
-2445 SALEKN
+2445 DAIKAM
-2451 GYDGVILETDEGSW
+2451 GYDGITHIGG
-2465 GRKTDAYI
+2465 GRNNKNDATRHRVFI
-2473 ALRPEQVKS
+2473 AFDPEQIKS

-2521 LQSMTLTSNVNSFT
+2521 LQSMNAVSNVNSFT

-2548 NNTELR
+2548 GNESLR
-2554 DELHDIF
+2554 NELHDIF
-2561 EKPHSEATGKYARG
+2561 EKPHSEATGLYARNLE
-2575 IKDMQERVRNIATE
+2575 KMQERVKNIAKE
-2589 AGILSKDGKKFDKA
+2589 AGVISQDGKKFDKA

-2608 QNYGEGYQLKK
+2608 QNIGEGIAPIA
-2619 CTVEAKV
+2619 CSVEAKV
-2626 VDADTVFINAVSDGI
+2626 VEADTISLKATRKDSEI
-2641 NVLSGD
+2641 LSGN
-2647 FTLQEVRKNF
+2647 FTLEEVVDRF
-2657 GRENGDMIWEKAF
+2657 GVENGNEIWDKAF
-2670 DQAQKNSER
+2670 DQAQKDSEKGR
-2679 GQKASAIEY
+2679 KASAVEY
-2688 ESTTSP
+2688 ESSTSP
-2694 YKLTD
+2694 YTIDD
-2699 LQTQFPRTWQKL
+2699 LKAQFPTSWERLKAA
-2711 VEADKAFREMYDE
+2711 ADAYREMYDE
-2724 YIGNMNAML
+2724 YYENMNAML
-2733 REIYPNSFTKE
+2733 REIYPNAFSSK
-2744 DDTVAKIDD
+2744 DDTTAKIDA
-2753 LVEKKKHRIT
+2753 LVEKKKHRIA
-2763 DTEKA
+2763 DAEQA
-2768 IAERMKSL
+2768 IAEREKTL
-2776 GKVEA
+2776 KKVES
-2781 EMAAKK
+2781 EMAGKK

-2797 RRRQTAL
+2797 RRRQTRL
-2804 NEAIADLNEKKAG
+2804 NESIADLNELIAG
-2817 YNEDIAALAV
+2817 YNEDVAALAV
-2827 KKNAIFELDKSG
+2827 KKNAILEDKSG
-2839 ESLNRMHQLEY
+2839 ESLSRMHKLEFRKKY
-2850 RQDYYHHF
+2850 FHHF
-2858 NEMSV
+2858 V
-2863 GLKEAWNLI
+2863 EAEKRNFIGEVWDLI
-2872 LQGSN
+2872 INKNPQQL
-2877 RDISPAVVGNTSN
+2877 SPAIVGRSAN
-2890 SKAKT
+2890 SKAKS

-2904 KGGAYTADAVNGM
+2904 KGPYHTPDAVNGM
-2917 LKYGALAEYKLAFD
+2917 LRYASLAEYKLAFD
-2931 PLVAY
+2931 PLAAY
-2936 LRDAEKKIRDV
+2936 LRNAEKKIRQI

-2952 RNSLILYLNSW
+2952 RNSLLLYLNTW
-2963 TNQIAGKSSDFDRL
+2963 TNQILGKSSDFDRL

-2982 VVGRNILNFLQKLN
+2982 VVGRNIVNALQKLN
-2996 GRVIRNTLYFNARSA
+2996 SRVIKNTLYFNARSA

-3035 LCWSRAAKGDEMMQN
+3035 LCWSKAAKGDQMMQN

-3055 NFLASRFAGVEM
+3055 NFLASRYAGVEM
-3067 MDTSTMAKAER
+3067 MDTSTMAKAEK
-3078 FANWMLSI
+3078 FANWMLSF

-3098 AYNQYVRDPNSK
+3098 AYNQYVRNPNSK
-3110 SIVSMPR
+3110 SIMSMPR

-3545 KNPMT
+3545 ENPMT

-3636 KGLTAVRKGVNPKTI
+3636 KGLTAVRKGANPKTI

-3774 TRWSDLS
+3774 AKWSDLS

>member
-10 KYKQYLKEAQIEAL
+10 KYKQYLKDAQIEAL
-24 MEQSR
+24 MEKSR

-43 SQARSDYDTA
+43 SQARSSYDTA

-64 AKGTEITGEVPRL
+64 AKGTELTGEVPRL

-109 QTKAQ
+109 QTKAE
-114 QAAEAAARAS
+114 QAAAAAARAA
-124 AASQVEAEEAAK
+124 AASQAEAEEAAK

-175 ETAAKARG
+175 ETAAKTRG
-183 TGGMVTAATAAA
+183 TGGMVTGATAAA

-238 SSQAIQQEYLSA
+238 SSLTAQQEYLSA

-275 DKVGEILSNATI
+275 DRVGEILSNATI

-300 QADVDERTS
+300 QADVDEKTS

-390 KTGKVNDKETD
+390 KTGNVNDKETD

-413 ETLKKLYGRSDPGTK
+413 ETIKKMYGRSDPGTK

-447 KKGLKAA
+447 NKGLKAA
-454 NDYADSL
+454 NDYAESL

-472 DQAAWE
+472 DQAAWA

-507 VIGAYN
+507 GIGAYN

-563 YNTGMSMADSATMLP
+563 YNTGMSMADSAAMLP

-598 EAYKDA
+598 DAYKDA

-647 IMNILKQ
+647 IMNMLKQ

-746 KQIGKEVK
+746 KQVGKEVK

-778 RKYDQRSITEMEAGD
+778 RKYDQSSITEMEAGD

-805 AEVSEKNAETVAAVL
+805 AEVSEKNAETVATVL

-866 TSQKEAFDNRAR
+866 TAQKEAFDNRAR

-905 VSPVQFADAERNNF
+905 VSPVQFAEAERNNF

-926 ADGVELQLSLMDM
+926 SDGVELQLSLMDM
-939 DGRFTNEQKLERAR
+939 DGRFTDEQKLERAR

-1098 TLKDRL
+1098 TLKERL

-1137 KWLDGLDEVLKRV
+1137 KWLDGLDEVLKKV
-1150 QEKQQTEEFSDAGT
+1150 QEKQQAKEFGDAGT
-1164 KYSIREEAPPVKTG
+1164 K
-1178 IAYKVFFVKDGKL
+1178 F
-1191 YPPMVANPG
+1191 
-1200 GADTPIGV
+1200 
-1208 WLNADVG
+1208 
-1215 AAAPDSKTG
+1215 
-1224 RQQVKAGGKGTQG
+1224 
-1237 GSGSLAFR
+1237 
-1245 PGWHL
+1245 
-1250 GDIPRASQ
+1250 
-1258 FDRLN
+1258 
-1263 QATGKKELFPE
+1263 
-1274 NFVWAECEYAKDVD
+1274 
-1288 YQKEAMSYGYT
+1288 
-1299 ENGKYRHSYAGLPRI
+1299 
-1314 PKDGYYRYRTNPNP
+1314 
-1328 ETVPWV
+1328 
-1334 ITGAMKVNRLL
+1334 
-1345 SDAEV
+1345 
-1350 NSILEKNGVAPVHR
+1350 SILEIVDGKKIAWVENSGLSRKDLQNHKKVAEYIGEHIGEAYTIIESGSRVYI
-1364 QGGDVS
+1364 G
-1370 LEDLGFANVQERKS
+1370 EDLPGEYTQSEYTKRLFAKNRSVLLAKNKATDSFGDMIEIAENRRWEKTKHTHNKDAKYGMYRYDTCFAFPIKNNAGKVVDVKAYDAELLIRNASNGKKYLYDIVNIKENTDYQVELQQRKSRKGGAMLPADSGVSSGTMTQNGESVKGKFSLDEAYRKAVSSGNVQEQQK
-1384 TLEGAIG
+1384 
-1391 ETANVTSVDQDNL
+1391 L
-1404 VEELKE
+1404 VE
-1410 AKTERQVDEKINK
+1410 Q
-1423 YCVDI
+1423 
-1428 TRSDLAGYRQDLLDS
+1428 
-1443 GLVGEGKPISQKA
+1443 
-1456 LNGLFNLMTKVC
+1456 
-1468 DKVSMHR
+1468 
-1475 AILDF
+1475 
-1480 GPELK
+1480 
-1485 TEAAKEN
+1485 AAKE
-1492 RAYVPYKQNADP
+1492 AGYT
-1504 HYKLALDFSTLCRKR
+1504 KLF
-1519 ILLQTIA
+1519 
-1526 ERLQAKMGR
+1526 
-1535 AVTQEETVAIRLELQ
+1535 
-1550 KLQQEGMKIEVAC
+1550 
-1563 ALCYVEAARL
+1563 Y
-1573 KSPKAINAFLNN
+1573 
-1585 PEAYMRKYLA
+1585 
-1595 QKVGTAKEQV
+1595 
-1605 AEQQRKWKEEHGYH
+1605 HG
-1619 PNETKSNMSAADEKA
+1619 
-1634 YNDFSK
+1634 SK
-1640 LLRESLSMDE
+1640 
-1650 ESERIIARAVDVV
+1650 
-1663 RNTPEKLL
+1663 
-1671 SAKGIEQLKKSLDTA
+1671 KGGGFTTFKNWQYFTENK
-1686 DRTLVDA
+1686 
-1693 FVTQVRNSTRSK
+1693 
-1705 AQETDT
+1705 
-1711 PYVRGDAKRLVP
+1711 
-1723 DSVIQ
+1723 Q
-1728 YANQESGFRHQSWS
+1728 YAQRYAGGENGLYTTYVKMENPF
-1742 DFQVIHMLDTMAAVI
+1742 DTRQAEA
-1757 ELAQRRAKMHAYTK
+1757 R
-1771 VPAMVEMCGYTGMMI
+1771 
-1786 NMSLIPYGITVLDAN
+1786 SL
-1801 GNLIFDRVEGMP
+1801 
-1813 WDIMMDLRDRFPD
+1813 
-1826 TAGNIAIG
+1826 
-1834 INDAQI
+1834 
-1840 RALLASEDIDYVI
+1840 
-1853 PYHASGMNK
+1853 
-1862 NMRKYLDIR
+1862 
-1871 SWTEYTS
+1871 
-1878 TQNERGNNR
+1878 
-1887 GKKGDA
+1887 
-1893 PALAEWFNEAEAVKA
+1893 FNEARQELGLSKLQENGLPDWTDGYDLSEYIEENDLPYDSIILDEGGDMVNGKPVSRGLSYVIRNPEQIKSADAVTYDDA
-1908 KDGNAYMREASE
+1908 GNAIPLSE
-1920 KYLQLCYERN
+1920 RFN
-1930 LIPKFSQYLMKG
+1930 M
-1942 EDGRYSLSPEYENYW
+1942 
-1957 KMLVDRKMVNQKTGK
+1957 GK
-1972 VIQQKPV
+1972 KD
-1979 LPVFDDATIMKILD
+1979 F
-1993 DRLADP
+1993 
-1999 AVQDAEK
+1999 
-2006 AADIVTSRFADW
+2006 
-2018 TKGRNNASAEAIE
+2018 
-2031 EAKRIRDRSAAL
+2031 
-2043 TVQKTVGSN
+2043 
-2052 GTRYALDT
+2052 RYALDT

-2105 MTMDQIHVDYA
+2105 MTMDQVHVDYA

-2121 NADHQLGAALLKQL
+2121 DADHLMGADLLKNL
-2135 PTLMEKPVAIIE
+2135 PSLLEKPVAIIE
-2147 SATHPNN
+2147 SATHPDN
-2154 SVMAIVKGEV
+2154 SVVAIVKGEV
-2164 NGKQVTAA
+2164 NGKQLMAA
-2172 VRVGGTGRQNGVIID
+2172 VRVGGRGIQNGATID
-2187 SNHLVSVQG
+2187 SNHVVSPHG
-2196 RQNAVSKLLVQA
+2196 KGNAITKLLLDA
-2208 MEKENAGET
+2208 LKKENAGKT

-2235 LQLPGSAAQ
+2235 VQFPGTAAQ

-2257 VNRKYVEQTE
+2257 VNRKYMEQTE

-2273 WFGNS
+2273 WFGDS
-2278 KVVNADGTP
+2278 KVVDKKGAPRKLYHYTDG
-2287 MKVYHQTE
+2287 E
-2295 NDFTVFDPRKGGA
+2295 FTVFDTGKS
-2308 GSRDEGTPF
+2308 GSNQGMRLGD
-2317 GIFLKSS
+2317 GIYLSTSPTEFSS
-2324 PRDIGLKGKKQMEL
+2324 YGKNRMEL
-2338 YVSIE
+2338 YATIS
-2343 NPLRAANRED
+2343 NPFEMQLTDEQANAVLDKYASTKHDLNAYDGVYRNHAFAKLTNPVRVMD
-2353 FSAQMRK
+2353 YLQ
-2360 MSPEYDT
+2360 EY
-2367 LIKEHEALDAEY
+2367 
-2379 KAKNREAKDAL
+2379 AKDNGIKVSDIL
-2390 VNFMVQWRKDNPG
+2390 KD
-2403 ADSRALYEVDK
+2403 L
-2414 FNELFDAEDTLL
+2414 
-2426 DEWTAKADAISVK
+2426 
-2439 AKEALT
+2439 
-2445 SALEKN
+2445 
-2451 GYDGVILETDEGSW
+2451 GYDGVHDGTEWVAFEPG
-2465 GRKTDAYI
+2465 
-2473 ALRPEQVKS
+2473 QVKS

-2561 EKPHSEATGKYARG
+2561 EKPHSDATGKYARG

-2589 AGILSKDGKKFDKA
+2589 AGILSNDGKKFDKA

-2872 LQGSN
+2872 LHGSN
-2877 RDISPAVVGNTSN
+2877 RDISPAVVGNTAN

-3035 LCWSRAAKGDEMMQN
+3035 LCWSKAAKGDEMMQN

-3067 MDTSTMAKAER
+3067 IDTSTMAKAEK

-3110 SIVSMPR
+3110 SIMSMPR
-3117 KYDSAVDYA
+3117 GYESAVDYA

-3218 KDILDDDDDD
+3218 KDIQDDDDDE

-3240 RIGAETVSGLP
+3240 RLGAETVSGLP

-3263 TTEAVFGETDMT
+3263 TTKAVFGETDMT

-3362 LNYIHAG
+3362 LNYLHAG

-3401 SAGSPVKAEEFHAAR
+3401 SAGSPVKAEEFQAAR

-3427 IRKELKE
+3427 IRKELKG

-3463 STKGTS
+3463 CTTGES

-3513 KYSAGTTAMKNGA
+3513 KYSAGTTALKNGA

-3545 KNPMT
+3545 EKPMT
-3550 ATQKRDWLR
+3550 ATQKRDWLHQ
-3559 ENVKDTKQAALLDAY
+3559 NVKDTKQAALLDAY

-3600 KPSVTKDGTV
+3600 KPSVANDGTV

-3628 RHGDSKYR
+3628 QHGDSKYQ
-3636 KGLTAVRKGVNPKTI
+3636 KGLTAVRKGANPKTI

-3664 KNQSMSFEERGQ
+3664 HKNQSMSSEERGQ

-3741 DEWYAV
+3741 DEWYAA
-3747 SQTDHYDKAKTAYS
+3747 SQTDYYNKAKTAYS

-3774 TRWSDLS
+3774 TKWSDLS

>member
-1 MAIYDDTVK
+1 MAIYDETVK
-10 KYKQYLKEAQIEAL
+10 KYKQYLKDAQIEAL

-29 QYNRENAGNRADAV
+29 QYNRENAGNRAAAV

-77 KTNIAGQFNRVN
+77 KTNIAGQFDRVN
-89 AQLYNREQQA
+89 AQLYNQEQQA

-124 AASQVEAEEAAK
+124 AASQAESEEAAK

-183 TGGMVTAATAAA
+183 TGGMATAATAAA

-238 SSQAIQQEYLSA
+238 SSQAAQQEYLSA

-372 AEYNYYMP
+372 AEYNYYIP

-390 KTGKVNDKETD
+390 KTGNVNDKETD

-413 ETLKKLYGRSDPGTK
+413 EAIKKMYGRSDPGTK

-454 NDYADSL
+454 NNYADSL
-461 MPLLEMRGAEE
+461 MPLLEMRGAEA
-472 DQAAWE
+472 DKAAWE

-492 IGLSAAEIAPAISRV
+492 VGLSAAEIAPAISRIG
-507 VIGAYN
+507 IGAYN

-820 DGREISADQ
+820 DGREISVDQ

-866 TSQKEAFDNRAR
+866 TAQKEAFDNRAR
-878 DYNIKRAEEVYTDK
+878 NYNIKRAEEVYTDK

-905 VSPVQFADAERNNF
+905 VSPVQFAEAERSNF

-926 ADGVELQLSLMDM
+926 SDGVELQLSLMDM

-1137 KWLDGLDEVLKRV
+1137 KWLDGLDEVLKKV
-1150 QEKQQTEEFSDAGT
+1150 QEKQAQENKSAIQYRIDETGMSAERKAEYDEYIQNALGGPGNNNEIRFTIGKVDARIAKWLERFGKKISSDAVHVIADNDVRHIRNRHGIAKEGQYGVTTGDLQAIPYILKNANEKYFFPKPNGKSGILYVTDGVDTTYYVEEIISEDALTGKQMIKTKKGTVPSAYENIINNKEAFLAPPDNAADAVPEMYVQDARQYDASANKISQADKSVKGKFSLDTDSGNLQAELYELKNQRKEMLEADEAYRKASEQRRYATTFAERVAASRALREAQEKIDTAEIDRKISELQDRISKMREEEVRKHQEEKEKYAGT
-1164 KYSIREEAPPVKTG
+1164 KTAGYSMEPDTRLKSLDAPYMEAVKSG
-1178 IAYKVFFVKDGKL
+1178 NKSKAQKLVQQAAEAAMPKSVVRDSKGKL
-1191 YPPMVANPG
+1191 LKTYHYTNSNFTAFDRSTARTGNEMDG
-1200 GADTPIGV
+1200 FFF
-1208 WLNADVG
+1208 
-1215 AAAPDSKTG
+1215 APDAESTREYGK
-1224 RQQVKAGGKGTQG
+1224 RQIVAYLNITNLAVDPVLDRKFDDSGTLLREKLAAQG
-1237 GSGSLAFR
+1237 YDGVAR
-1245 PGWHL
+1245 
-1250 GDIPRASQ
+1250 
-1258 FDRLN
+1258 
-1263 QATGKKELFPE
+1263 
-1274 NFVWAECEYAKDVD
+1274 
-1288 YQKEAMSYGYT
+1288 T
-1299 ENGKYRHSYAGLPRI
+1299 ENGKIY
-1314 PKDGYYRYRTNPNP
+1314 
-1328 ETVPWV
+1328 E
-1334 ITGAMKVNRLL
+1334 
-1345 SDAEV
+1345 
-1350 NSILEKNGVAPVHR
+1350 
-1364 QGGDVS
+1364 
-1370 LEDLGFANVQERKS
+1370 
-1384 TLEGAIG
+1384 
-1391 ETANVTSVDQDNL
+1391 
-1404 VEELKE
+1404 
-1410 AKTERQVDEKINK
+1410 
-1423 YCVDI
+1423 
-1428 TRSDLAGYRQDLLDS
+1428 
-1443 GLVGEGKPISQKA
+1443 
-1456 LNGLFNLMTKVC
+1456 
-1468 DKVSMHR
+1468 
-1475 AILDF
+1475 
-1480 GPELK
+1480 
-1485 TEAAKEN
+1485 
-1492 RAYVPYKQNADP
+1492 
-1504 HYKLALDFSTLCRKR
+1504 
-1519 ILLQTIA
+1519 
-1526 ERLQAKMGR
+1526 
-1535 AVTQEETVAIRLELQ
+1535 
-1550 KLQQEGMKIEVAC
+1550 
-1563 ALCYVEAARL
+1563 
-1573 KSPKAINAFLNN
+1573 
-1585 PEAYMRKYLA
+1585 YM
-1595 QKVGTAKEQV
+1595 
-1605 AEQQRKWKEEHGYH
+1605 
-1619 PNETKSNMSAADEKA
+1619 
-1634 YNDFSK
+1634 
-1640 LLRESLSMDE
+1640 
-1650 ESERIIARAVDVV
+1650 
-1663 RNTPEKLL
+1663 
-1671 SAKGIEQLKKSLDTA
+1671 
-1686 DRTLVDA
+1686 
-1693 FVTQVRNSTRSK
+1693 
-1705 AQETDT
+1705 
-1711 PYVRGDAKRLVP
+1711 
-1723 DSVIQ
+1723 
-1728 YANQESGFRHQSWS
+1728 
-1742 DFQVIHMLDTMAAVI
+1742 
-1757 ELAQRRAKMHAYTK
+1757 
-1771 VPAMVEMCGYTGMMI
+1771 
-1786 NMSLIPYGITVLDAN
+1786 
-1801 GNLIFDRVEGMP
+1801 
-1813 WDIMMDLRDRFPD
+1813 
-1826 TAGNIAIG
+1826 
-1834 INDAQI
+1834 
-1840 RALLASEDIDYVI
+1840 
-1853 PYHASGMNK
+1853 
-1862 NMRKYLDIR
+1862 
-1871 SWTEYTS
+1871 
-1878 TQNERGNNR
+1878 
-1887 GKKGDA
+1887 
-1893 PALAEWFNEAEAVKA
+1893 
-1908 KDGNAYMREASE
+1908 
-1920 KYLQLCYERN
+1920 
-1930 LIPKFSQYLMKG
+1930 
-1942 EDGRYSLSPEYENYW
+1942 
-1957 KMLVDRKMVNQKTGK
+1957 
-1972 VIQQKPV
+1972 
-1979 LPVFDDATIMKILD
+1979 
-1993 DRLADP
+1993 
-1999 AVQDAEK
+1999 
-2006 AADIVTSRFADW
+2006 
-2018 TKGRNNASAEAIE
+2018 
-2031 EAKRIRDRSAAL
+2031 
-2043 TVQKTVGSN
+2043 
-2052 GTRYALDT
+2052 
-2060 DYYDYSRS
+2060 
-2068 FAQQIDDYVAGKF
+2068 
-2081 PERDTF
+2081 
-2087 VLGKTPDIFQK
+2087 
-2098 VGLSALP
+2098 
-2105 MTMDQIHVDYA
+2105 
-2116 LNGTK
+2116 
-2121 NADHQLGAALLKQL
+2121 
-2135 PTLMEKPVAIIE
+2135 
-2147 SATHPNN
+2147 
-2154 SVMAIVKGEV
+2154 
-2164 NGKQVTAA
+2164 
-2172 VRVGGTGRQNGVIID
+2172 
-2187 SNHLVSVQG
+2187 
-2196 RQNAVSKLLVQA
+2196 
-2208 MEKENAGET
+2208 
-2217 GVYYINKTEAQDL
+2217 
-2230 CARAG
+2230 
-2235 LQLPGSAAQ
+2235 
-2244 DGLIHSIFDAGSP
+2244 
-2257 VNRKYVEQTE
+2257 
-2267 TRQFKR
+2267 
-2273 WFGNS
+2273 
-2278 KVVNADGTP
+2278 
-2287 MKVYHQTE
+2287 
-2295 NDFTVFDPRKGGA
+2295 VFDPEQIKLADAVTYDDA
-2308 GSRDEGTPF
+2308 GNAIPLSERF
-2317 GIFLKSS
+2317 NM
-2324 PRDIGLKGKKQMEL
+2324 GKK
-2338 YVSIE
+2338 
-2343 NPLRAANRED
+2343 
-2353 FSAQMRK
+2353 
-2360 MSPEYDT
+2360 
-2367 LIKEHEALDAEY
+2367 
-2379 KAKNREAKDAL
+2379 
-2390 VNFMVQWRKDNPG
+2390 
-2403 ADSRALYEVDK
+2403 
-2414 FNELFDAEDTLL
+2414 
-2426 DEWTAKADAISVK
+2426 
-2439 AKEALT
+2439 
-2445 SALEKN
+2445 
-2451 GYDGVILETDEGSW
+2451 
-2465 GRKTDAYI
+2465 
-2473 ALRPEQVKS
+2473 
-2482 ATDNIG
+2482 
-2488 TFDRNNPD
+2488 D

-2506 EKTVRAIDTKALEEG
+2506 EKTVRAIDTKALEKG
-2521 LQSMTLTSNVNSFT
+2521 LQSMNAVSNVNSFT

-2548 NNTELR
+2548 GNESLR
-2554 DELHDIF
+2554 NELHDIF
-2561 EKPHSEATGKYARG
+2561 EKPHSEATGLYARNLE
-2575 IKDMQERVRNIATE
+2575 KMQERVKNIAKE
-2589 AGILSKDGKKFDKA
+2589 AGVISQDGKKFDKA

-2608 QNYGEGYQLKK
+2608 QNIGEGIAPIA
-2619 CTVEAKV
+2619 CSVEAKV
-2626 VDADTVFINAVSDGI
+2626 VEADTISLKATRKDSEI
-2641 NVLSGD
+2641 LSGN
-2647 FTLQEVRKNF
+2647 FTLEEVVDRF
-2657 GRENGDMIWEKAF
+2657 GVENGNEIWDKAF
-2670 DQAQKNSER
+2670 DQAQKDSEK
-2679 GQKASAIEY
+2679 GKKASAVEY

-2694 YKLTD
+2694 YTIED
-2699 LQTQFPRTWQKL
+2699 LKAQFPTSWERLKAA
-2711 VEADKAFREMYDE
+2711 ADAYREMYDE
-2724 YIGNMNAML
+2724 YYENMNAML
-2733 REIYPNSFTKE
+2733 REIYPNAFSSK
-2744 DDTVAKIDD
+2744 DDTTAKIDA
-2753 LVEKKKHRIT
+2753 LVEKKKHRIA
-2763 DTEKA
+2763 DAERA
-2768 IAERMKSL
+2768 IAEREKTL
-2776 GKVEA
+2776 KKVES
-2781 EMAAKK
+2781 EMAGKK

-2797 RRRQTAL
+2797 RRRQTRL
-2804 NEAIADLNEKKAG
+2804 NESIADLNELIAG
-2817 YNEDIAALAV
+2817 YNEDVAALAV
-2827 KKNAIFELDKSG
+2827 KKNAILEDKSG
-2839 ESLNRMHQLEY
+2839 ESLSRMHKLEFRKKY
-2850 RQDYYHHF
+2850 FHHF
-2858 NEMSV
+2858 V
-2863 GLKEAWNLI
+2863 EAEKRNFIGEVWDLI
-2872 LQGSN
+2872 INKNPQQL
-2877 RDISPAVVGNTSN
+2877 SPAIVGRSAN
-2890 SKAKT
+2890 SKAKS

-2904 KGGAYTADAVNGM
+2904 KGPYHTPDAVNGM
-2917 LKYGALAEYKLAFD
+2917 LRYASLAEYKLAFD
-2931 PLVAY
+2931 PLAAY
-2936 LRDAEKKIRDV
+2936 LRNAEKKIRQI

-2952 RNSLILYLNSW
+2952 RNSLLLYLNTW
-2963 TNQIAGKSSDFDRL
+2963 TNQILGKSSDFDRL

-2982 VVGRNILNFLQKLN
+2982 VVGRNIVNALQKLN
-2996 GRVIRNTLYFNARSA
+2996 SRVIKNTLYFNARSA

-3022 SLVTNPKDWKNGV
+3022 SMVTNPKDWKNGV
-3035 LCWSRAAKGDEMMQN
+3035 LCWSKAAKGDEMMQN

-3055 NFLASRFAGVEM
+3055 NFLASRYAGVEM
-3067 MDTSTMAKAER
+3067 MDASVMAKAEK
-3078 FANWMLSI
+3078 FANWMLSF

-3110 SIVSMPR
+3110 SILSMPR
-3117 KYDSAVDYA
+3117 KYESAVDYA

-3201 VLPFD
+3201 ILPFD
-3206 FIRALIDILFGA
+3206 FIRALIDIIFGA

-3228 HKLASTFKLIGQ
+3228 HKLASTFKLVGQ

-3299 WGAEGVKPDWFSMV
+3299 WGAEGVKPDLFSMV

-3327 IARTIGGLTTVAQGY
+3327 IARTIGGIATVAQGY

-3362 LNYIHAG
+3362 LNYLHAG

-3463 STKGTS
+3463 STSGTS

-3545 KNPMT
+3545 ENPMT

-3636 KGLTAVRKGVNPKTI
+3636 KGLTAVRKGANPKTI

>member
-1 MAIYDDTVK
+1 MAIYDETVK
-10 KYKQYLKEAQIEAL
+10 KYKQYLKDAQIEAL

-29 QYNRENAGNRADAV
+29 QYNRENAGNRAAAV

-109 QTKAQ
+109 QTKAE
-114 QAAEAAARAS
+114 QAAAAAARAA
-124 AASQVEAEEAAK
+124 AASQAEAEEAAK
-136 RNAVGGLVTG
+136 RSAVGGLVTG

-156 KPNANTAT
+156 KQTNANTAT

-175 ETAAKARG
+175 ETAAKTRG

-238 SSQAIQQEYLSA
+238 SSQVAQQEYLSA

-300 QADVDERTS
+300 QADVDEKTS

-348 LGYGVGATYDKDAE
+348 LGYGVGATYDQDAE

-372 AEYNYYMP
+372 AEYDYFIP
-380 AIANKIRYAG
+380 AIANSIRYAG
-390 KTGKVNDKETD
+390 KKAEPEKGVNNDI
-401 FVYNVINGKITE
+401 YAIINGYLTSNYL
-413 ETLKKLYGRSDPGTK
+413 TLAERKNNLPTPYQKKMQKFEFLTD
-428 YRYLLLD
+428 
-435 EEEKNAYNYLYE
+435 EEKNAYNWLY
-447 KKGLKAA
+447 KNKGLDKA
-454 NDYADSL
+454 NEYAESL
-461 MPLLEMRGAEE
+461 TPFLLERNNAYTQEEWTKVANKSWVGASILSVPLAIGEVP
-472 DQAAWE
+472 AAI
-478 EYTKEHP
+478 KKM
-485 VAANIHS
+485 
-492 IGLSAAEIAPAISRV
+492 GL
-507 VIGAYN
+507 GLYN
-513 EISGTKNPAYV
+513 TVSKDAKYI
-524 DTNST
+524 DTNDPTETMS
-529 LYSGT
+529 
-534 NRRTTIRTKTSGMI
+534 TIRSTIRSASSQKI
-548 LGDNPTGWQKVKNFA
+548 LGLDKENHEPTKAQKFANFVYSA
-563 YNTGMSMADSATMLP
+563 GMSTADSAFL
-578 FAYAGLP
+578 GLMGKFGG
-585 WVSDLVFFSSASN
+585 WRGITDAIFFSSSFGDKYKESRAS
-598 EAYKDA
+598 
-604 ISRGANQADAILAGA
+604 GANQQQAFNAAVASGA
-619 ASGIAEAL
+619 AETI
-627 FEHVSLDKVVK
+627 FEHISIDKFLENFL
-638 MSTSGKGKF
+638 SAPLKGATRIARF
-647 IMNILKQ
+647 VEMLKKIGLQ
-654 AGIEASEEAC
+654 GLVEGSEEMF
-664 TSIANL
+664 TGIANL
-670 ITDKLFLGEL
+670 FTDQLFLGEL
-680 SNNELDRKNYIQ
+680 SENAKNKAAYIQ
-692 EYMATGMS
+692 EALADGLS
-700 REEAEKKANIQ
+700 QKDAEKQADKRVVAETIQNIGLE
-711 VFTDTIK
+711 TLAGALSG
-718 DIGMDALGGFASGLG
+718 GM
-733 FGLFGAATNAYTQ
+733 FGIFGAGMNKVHFSEMGRRLRGDTNVYDQ
-746 KQIGKEVK
+746 VI
-754 QNSEVL
+754 QN
-760 DNDYRV
+760 
-766 AELLGGETADLA
+766 AKMLGGETAEMA
-778 RKYDQRSITEMEAGD
+778 RNI
-793 LHTAIVSKLQEQ
+793 EQ
-805 AEVSEKNAETVAAVL
+805 AGSKATDSAIGELYNASYEATRKLLETDNRDTAAVL
-820 DGREISADQ
+820 LAGEKITESQ
-829 AADML
+829 AEGML
-834 QSSKDFLQEAGY
+834 EESGDVLKEAGY

-866 TSQKEAFDNRAR
+866 TAQKEAFDNRAR

-905 VSPVQFADAERNNF
+905 VSPVQFADAERSNF

-926 ADGVELQLSLMDM
+926 SDGVELQLSLMDM

-1137 KWLDGLDEVLKRV
+1137 KWLDGLDEVLKKV
-1150 QEKQQTEEFSDAGT
+1150 QEKQAQENKSAIQYSVDETGMSAERKAEYDEYIQNALGGPGNNNEKQFTIGKVDARIAKWLERFGKKISSDAVHVIADNDVRHIRNRHGIAKEGQYGVTTGDLQAIPYILKNAKEMYFFPKPNGKSGILYVTDGVDTTYYVEEILGEDTLTGKQMIKTKKGTVPSAYENIINNKEAFLAPLDNAADAVPGMYVQDARQYNASANKISQADKSVKGEFSLDEAYRKAVSSGNVQEQQKLVEQAAKEAGYTKLFYHGSKKGGGFTTFKNWQYFTENKQYAQRYAGGENGLYTTYVKMENPFDTRQAEARSLFNEARQELGLSKLQENGLPDWTDGYDLSEYIEENDLPYDSIILDEGGDMVNGKPVSRGLSYVIRNPEQIKSADAVTYDDAG
-1164 KYSIREEAPPVKTG
+1164 
-1178 IAYKVFFVKDGKL
+1178 
-1191 YPPMVANPG
+1191 
-1200 GADTPIGV
+1200 
-1208 WLNADVG
+1208 NA
-1215 AAAPDSKTG
+1215 
-1224 RQQVKAGGKGTQG
+1224 
-1237 GSGSLAFR
+1237 
-1245 PGWHL
+1245 
-1250 GDIPRASQ
+1250 IPLSER
-1258 FDRLN
+1258 FN
-1263 QATGKKELFPE
+1263 MGKKDIR
-1274 NFVWAECEYAKDVD
+1274 YALD
-1288 YQKEAMSYGYT
+1288 
-1299 ENGKYRHSYAGLPRI
+1299 
-1314 PKDGYYRYRTNPNP
+1314 
-1328 ETVPWV
+1328 
-1334 ITGAMKVNRLL
+1334 
-1345 SDAEV
+1345 
-1350 NSILEKNGVAPVHR
+1350 
-1364 QGGDVS
+1364 
-1370 LEDLGFANVQERKS
+1370 NVQERRNTLAGQNAQTAEDGKVSNSLEDYKKPITAQDVEVLRSIGRKS
-1384 TLEGAIG
+1384 VNEFTGADLQKAGKWAYKFYQELGTKSPFFRAWFGDWRANDTSTVKAAQIQTLDISNAIMERGTFTVDDTGWTVYAGTVLQG
-1391 ETANVTSVDQDNL
+1391 ETKHYARGERISEKAL
-1404 VEELKE
+1404 SSIKE
-1410 AKTERQVDEKINK
+1410 ILSNAI
-1423 YCVDI
+1423 
-1428 TRSDLAGYRQDLLDS
+1428 LLDT
-1443 GLVGEGKPISQKA
+1443 E
-1456 LNGLFNLMTKVC
+1456 
-1468 DKVSMHR
+1468 VS
-1475 AILDF
+1475 
-1480 GPELK
+1480 
-1485 TEAAKEN
+1485 
-1492 RAYVPYKQNADP
+1492 
-1504 HYKLALDFSTLCRKR
+1504 S
-1519 ILLQTIA
+1519 
-1526 ERLQAKMGR
+1526 
-1535 AVTQEETVAIRLELQ
+1535 
-1550 KLQQEGMKIEVAC
+1550 
-1563 ALCYVEAARL
+1563 
-1573 KSPKAINAFLNN
+1573 KS
-1585 PEAYMRKYLA
+1585 
-1595 QKVGTAKEQV
+1595 
-1605 AEQQRKWKEEHGYH
+1605 
-1619 PNETKSNMSAADEKA
+1619 SN
-1634 YNDFSK
+1634 
-1640 LLRESLSMDE
+1640 
-1650 ESERIIARAVDVV
+1650 
-1663 RNTPEKLL
+1663 
-1671 SAKGIEQLKKSLDTA
+1671 KKSKWTA
-1686 DRTLVDA
+1686 FMHKLYTPITYDGRNYIA
-1693 FVTQVRNSTRSK
+1693 KIAIEEFYNEGTQRV
-1705 AQETDT
+1705 
-1711 PYVRGDAKRLVP
+1711 
-1723 DSVIQ
+1723 
-1728 YANQESGFRHQSWS
+1728 
-1742 DFQVIHMLDTMAAVI
+1742 
-1757 ELAQRRAKMHAYTK
+1757 QRRAYQLQSIKIEPVGGSY
-1771 VPAMVEMCGYTGMMI
+1771 VENSTTTPRSDTGSI
-1786 NMSLIPYGITVLDAN
+1786 RNVS
-1801 GNLIFDRVEGMP
+1801 
-1813 WDIMMDLRDRFPD
+1813 DLYALVKQYDKDF
-1826 TAGNIAIG
+1826 TAAHEVHP
-1834 INDAQI
+1834 
-1840 RALLASEDIDYVI
+1840 ALL
-1853 PYHASGMNK
+1853 
-1862 NMRKYLDIR
+1862 
-1871 SWTEYTS
+1871 
-1878 TQNERGNNR
+1878 
-1887 GKKGDA
+1887 
-1893 PALAEWFNEAEAVKA
+1893 
-1908 KDGNAYMREASE
+1908 
-1920 KYLQLCYERN
+1920 
-1930 LIPKFSQYLMKG
+1930 
-1942 EDGRYSLSPEYENYW
+1942 
-1957 KMLVDRKMVNQKTGK
+1957 
-1972 VIQQKPV
+1972 
-1979 LPVFDDATIMKILD
+1979 
-1993 DRLADP
+1993 
-1999 AVQDAEK
+1999 
-2006 AADIVTSRFADW
+2006 
-2018 TKGRNNASAEAIE
+2018 
-2031 EAKRIRDRSAAL
+2031 
-2043 TVQKTVGSN
+2043 
-2052 GTRYALDT
+2052 
-2060 DYYDYSRS
+2060 
-2068 FAQQIDDYVAGKF
+2068 
-2081 PERDTF
+2081 
-2087 VLGKTPDIFQK
+2087 
-2098 VGLSALP
+2098 
-2105 MTMDQIHVDYA
+2105 
-2116 LNGTK
+2116 
-2121 NADHQLGAALLKQL
+2121 
-2135 PTLMEKPVAIIE
+2135 
-2147 SATHPNN
+2147 
-2154 SVMAIVKGEV
+2154 
-2164 NGKQVTAA
+2164 
-2172 VRVGGTGRQNGVIID
+2172 
-2187 SNHLVSVQG
+2187 
-2196 RQNAVSKLLVQA
+2196 
-2208 MEKENAGET
+2208 
-2217 GVYYINKTEAQDL
+2217 
-2230 CARAG
+2230 
-2235 LQLPGSAAQ
+2235 
-2244 DGLIHSIFDAGSP
+2244 
-2257 VNRKYVEQTE
+2257 
-2267 TRQFKR
+2267 
-2273 WFGNS
+2273 
-2278 KVVNADGTP
+2278 NADGTP
-2287 MKVYHQTE
+2287 KKWYHST
-2295 NDFTVFDPRKGGA
+2295 NADFTTFKQ
-2308 GSRDEGTPF
+2308 GSGVLGD
-2317 GIFLKSS
+2317 GIYFSDYAQRLY
-2324 PRDIGLKGKKQMEL
+2324 GKNTKEVYL
-2338 YVSIE
+2338 NVE
-2343 NPLRAANRED
+2343 NPINLRALPNGARNANSSGIETSVISN
-2353 FSAQMRK
+2353 FFEKFPQ
-2360 MSPEYDT
+2360 YDA
-2367 LIKEHEALDAEY
+2367 I
-2379 KAKNREAKDAL
+2379 
-2390 VNFMVQWRKDNPG
+2390 V
-2403 ADSRALYEVDK
+2403 DSRHGEIV
-2414 FNELFDAEDTLL
+2414 
-2426 DEWTAKADAISVK
+2426 VK
-2439 AKEALT
+2439 SPT
-2445 SALEKN
+2445 Q
-2451 GYDGVILETDEGSW
+2451 I
-2465 GRKTDAYI
+2465 
-2473 ALRPEQVKS
+2473 KS

-2877 RDISPAVVGNTSN
+2877 RDISPAVVGNTAN

-2947 SDETN
+2947 GDETN

-3035 LCWSRAAKGDEMMQN
+3035 LCWARAAKGDEMMQN

-3067 MDTSTMAKAER
+3067 MDTSTMAKAEK

-3110 SIVSMPR
+3110 SIMSMPR
-3117 KYDSAVDYA
+3117 GYESAVDYA

-3206 FIRALIDILFGA
+3206 FVRALIDILFGA

-3369 IFGKWALTEASE
+3369 FFGKWALTEASE

-3545 KNPMT
+3545 ENPMT

-3636 KGLTAVRKGVNPKTI
+3636 KGLTAVRKGANPKTI

-3676 WIRKNGGTPKEQAI
+3676 WIRRNGGTPKEQSI

-3719 GKPKVYKSGSVAEWK
+3719 GKPRVYKSGSVAEWK

-3774 TRWSDLS
+3774 AKWCDLS

>member
-1 MAIYDDTVK
+1 MAIYDETVK
-10 KYKQYLKEAQIEAL
+10 KYKQYLKDAQIEAL

-114 QAAEAAARAS
+114 QAAEAEARA
-124 AASQVEAEEAAK
+124 AAVENSEAEEAAK

-164 LIPSKGQRIGM
+164 LIPSKGQRTGM

-183 TGGMVTAATAAA
+183 TGGMVTGATAAA

-226 KTAAQTTVNALQ
+226 KTAAKTTVNALQ
-238 SSQAIQQEYLSA
+238 SSQAVQQEYLSA

-336 ALDKARRSKTGG
+336 ALDKARRSKPGKM
-348 LGYGVGATYDKDAE
+348 GYGVGATYDKDAE

-454 NDYADSL
+454 NNYADSL
-461 MPLLEMRGAEE
+461 MPLLEMRGAEA
-472 DQAAWE
+472 DKAAWE

-492 IGLSAAEIAPAISRV
+492 VGLSAAEIAPAISRIG
-507 VIGAYN
+507 IGAYN

-598 EAYKDA
+598 DAYKDA

-664 TSIANL
+664 TSVANL

-680 SNNELDRKNYIQ
+680 SNNELDRRNYIQ

-700 REEAEKKANIQ
+700 REEAEKKADIQ

-846 DTSSA
+846 DTSST

-866 TSQKEAFDNRAR
+866 TAQKEAFDNRAR

-892 EALRNVPL
+892 EALRNVPR

-905 VSPVQFADAERNNF
+905 VSPVQFAEAERSNF

-1137 KWLDGLDEVLKRV
+1137 KWLDGLDEVLKKV
-1150 QEKQQTEEFSDAGT
+1150 QEKQQAKEFGDAGT
-1164 KYSIREEAPPVKTG
+1164 K
-1178 IAYKVFFVKDGKL
+1178 F
-1191 YPPMVANPG
+1191 
-1200 GADTPIGV
+1200 
-1208 WLNADVG
+1208 
-1215 AAAPDSKTG
+1215 
-1224 RQQVKAGGKGTQG
+1224 
-1237 GSGSLAFR
+1237 
-1245 PGWHL
+1245 
-1250 GDIPRASQ
+1250 
-1258 FDRLN
+1258 
-1263 QATGKKELFPE
+1263 
-1274 NFVWAECEYAKDVD
+1274 
-1288 YQKEAMSYGYT
+1288 
-1299 ENGKYRHSYAGLPRI
+1299 
-1314 PKDGYYRYRTNPNP
+1314 
-1328 ETVPWV
+1328 
-1334 ITGAMKVNRLL
+1334 
-1345 SDAEV
+1345 
-1350 NSILEKNGVAPVHR
+1350 SILEIVDGKKIAWVENSGLSRRDLHDYKKVAEYIGEHIGEAYTIIESGSRVYI
-1364 QGGDVS
+1364 G
-1370 LEDLGFANVQERKS
+1370 EDLPGEYTQSEYTRRLFAKNRSALFAKNKATDS
-1384 TLEGAIG
+1384 IG
-1391 ETANVTSVDQDNL
+1391 DMIEIAENRRWEKTKHTHNKDAKYGMYRYDTCFAFPIKNNAGKVVDVKAYDA
-1404 VEELKE
+1404 ELLIRNASNGK
-1410 AKTERQVDEKINK
+1410 K
-1423 YCVDI
+1423 YLYDI
-1428 TRSDLAGYRQDLLDS
+1428 
-1443 GLVGEGKPISQKA
+1443 VNI
-1456 LNGLFNLMTKVC
+1456 
-1468 DKVSMHR
+1468 
-1475 AILDF
+1475 
-1480 GPELK
+1480 
-1485 TEAAKEN
+1485 KEN
-1492 RAYVPYKQNADP
+1492 TDYQ
-1504 HYKLALDFSTLCRKR
+1504 
-1519 ILLQTIA
+1519 
-1526 ERLQAKMGR
+1526 
-1535 AVTQEETVAIRLELQ
+1535 LELQ
-1550 KLQQEGMKIEVAC
+1550 
-1563 ALCYVEAARL
+1563 
-1573 KSPKAINAFLNN
+1573 
-1585 PEAYMRKYLA
+1585 
-1595 QKVGTAKEQV
+1595 
-1605 AEQQRKWKEEHGYH
+1605 QRK
-1619 PNETKSNMSAADEKA
+1619 S
-1634 YNDFSK
+1634 
-1640 LLRESLSMDE
+1640 
-1650 ESERIIARAVDVV
+1650 
-1663 RNTPEKLL
+1663 
-1671 SAKGIEQLKKSLDTA
+1671 
-1686 DRTLVDA
+1686 
-1693 FVTQVRNSTRSK
+1693 
-1705 AQETDT
+1705 
-1711 PYVRGDAKRLVP
+1711 
-1723 DSVIQ
+1723 
-1728 YANQESGFRHQSWS
+1728 
-1742 DFQVIHMLDTMAAVI
+1742 
-1757 ELAQRRAKMHAYTK
+1757 
-1771 VPAMVEMCGYTGMMI
+1771 
-1786 NMSLIPYGITVLDAN
+1786 
-1801 GNLIFDRVEGMP
+1801 
-1813 WDIMMDLRDRFPD
+1813 
-1826 TAGNIAIG
+1826 
-1834 INDAQI
+1834 
-1840 RALLASEDIDYVI
+1840 
-1853 PYHASGMNK
+1853 
-1862 NMRKYLDIR
+1862 
-1871 SWTEYTS
+1871 
-1878 TQNERGNNR
+1878 
-1887 GKKGDA
+1887 
-1893 PALAEWFNEAEAVKA
+1893 
-1908 KDGNAYMREASE
+1908 
-1920 KYLQLCYERN
+1920 
-1930 LIPKFSQYLMKG
+1930 
-1942 EDGRYSLSPEYENYW
+1942 
-1957 KMLVDRKMVNQKTGK
+1957 
-1972 VIQQKPV
+1972 
-1979 LPVFDDATIMKILD
+1979 
-1993 DRLADP
+1993 
-1999 AVQDAEK
+1999 
-2006 AADIVTSRFADW
+2006 
-2018 TKGRNNASAEAIE
+2018 
-2031 EAKRIRDRSAAL
+2031 
-2043 TVQKTVGSN
+2043 
-2052 GTRYALDT
+2052 
-2060 DYYDYSRS
+2060 
-2068 FAQQIDDYVAGKF
+2068 
-2081 PERDTF
+2081 
-2087 VLGKTPDIFQK
+2087 
-2098 VGLSALP
+2098 
-2105 MTMDQIHVDYA
+2105 
-2116 LNGTK
+2116 
-2121 NADHQLGAALLKQL
+2121 
-2135 PTLMEKPVAIIE
+2135 
-2147 SATHPNN
+2147 
-2154 SVMAIVKGEV
+2154 
-2164 NGKQVTAA
+2164 
-2172 VRVGGTGRQNGVIID
+2172 
-2187 SNHLVSVQG
+2187 
-2196 RQNAVSKLLVQA
+2196 
-2208 MEKENAGET
+2208 
-2217 GVYYINKTEAQDL
+2217 
-2230 CARAG
+2230 
-2235 LQLPGSAAQ
+2235 
-2244 DGLIHSIFDAGSP
+2244 
-2257 VNRKYVEQTE
+2257 
-2267 TRQFKR
+2267 
-2273 WFGNS
+2273 
-2278 KVVNADGTP
+2278 
-2287 MKVYHQTE
+2287 
-2295 NDFTVFDPRKGGA
+2295 RKGGA
-2308 GSRDEGTPF
+2308 MLPTDSGVSSGTMTQN
-2317 GIFLKSS
+2317 GES
-2324 PRDIGLKGKKQMEL
+2324 
-2338 YVSIE
+2338 
-2343 NPLRAANRED
+2343 
-2353 FSAQMRK
+2353 
-2360 MSPEYDT
+2360 
-2367 LIKEHEALDAEY
+2367 
-2379 KAKNREAKDAL
+2379 
-2390 VNFMVQWRKDNPG
+2390 VN
-2403 ADSRALYEVDK
+2403 SK
-2414 FNELFDAEDTLL
+2414 F
-2426 DEWTAKADAISVK
+2426 
-2439 AKEALT
+2439 
-2445 SALEKN
+2445 
-2451 GYDGVILETDEGSW
+2451 
-2465 GRKTDAYI
+2465 
-2473 ALRPEQVKS
+2473 
-2482 ATDNIG
+2482 
-2488 TFDRNNPD
+2488 
-2496 IRYSLDTEQL
+2496 SLDTEQL

-2877 RDISPAVVGNTSN
+2877 RDISPAVVGNTAN

-3110 SIVSMPR
+3110 SIMSMPR
-3117 KYDSAVDYA
+3117 KYESAVDYA

-3206 FIRALIDILFGA
+3206 FVRALIDILFGA
-3218 KDILDDDDDD
+3218 KDIQDDDDDD
-3228 HKLASTFKLIGQ
+3228 HKLASTLKLIGQ

-3289 IGKVLASLAK
+3289 IGKVLAAMVK
-3299 WGAEGVKPDWFSMV
+3299 WPLEGVKPDWFSAI
-3313 NELSEVL
+3313 NELSEIL

-3327 IARTIGGLTTVAQGY
+3327 IARTIGGIATVAQGY
-3342 SGKTNSK
+3342 SGKRNSK
-3349 GEDTVQFATDTNV
+3349 GKDTVQFATDRDI
-3362 LNYIHAG
+3362 LELIHAG

-3401 SAGSPVKAEEFHAAR
+3401 SAGSPVKAEEFQAAR

-3427 IRKELKE
+3427 IRKELKG

-3442 SSLYTTNLTPAQKAG
+3442 NSLYTTNLTPAQKAG
-3457 MDALLI
+3457 MDALLV
-3463 STKGTS
+3463 STTGES

-3513 KYSAGTTAMKNGA
+3513 KYSAGTTALKNGA
-3526 GIKNVLG
+3526 GIKNVLS

-3545 KNPMT
+3545 EKPMT
-3550 ATQKRDWLR
+3550 ATQKRDWLH

-3600 KPSVTKDGTV
+3600 KPSVAKDGTV

-3628 RHGDSKYR
+3628 QYGDSKYQ
-3636 KGLTAVRKGVNPKTI
+3636 KGLTAVRKGANPKTI

-3664 KNQSMSFEERGQ
+3664 HKNQSMSSEERGQ

-3741 DEWYAV
+3741 DEWYAA
-3747 SQTDHYDKAKTAYS
+3747 SQTDYYNKAKTAYS

-3774 TRWSDLS
+3774 TKWSDLS

>member
-1 MAIYDDTVK
+1 MAIYDETVK
-10 KYKQYLKEAQIEAL
+10 KYKQYLKDAQIEAL
-24 MEQSR
+24 MEKSR

-77 KTNIAGQFNRVN
+77 KTNIAGQFNRIN

-114 QAAEAAARAS
+114 QAAEAAARA
-124 AASQVEAEEAAK
+124 AVNAEAEEAAK
-136 RNAVGGLVTG
+136 RSAVGGLVTG

-156 KPNANTAT
+156 KPNTNTAT
-164 LIPSKGQRIGM
+164 LIPSKGQRTGM

-226 KTAAQTTVNALQ
+226 KTAAKTTVNALQ
-238 SSQAIQQEYLSA
+238 SFQAAQQEYLSA

-287 PTEQRVQMAMEYL
+287 PTEQRVQLAMEYL
-300 QADVDERTS
+300 QADVDEKTS

-390 KTGKVNDKETD
+390 KTGKVNDKEND
-401 FVYNVINGKITE
+401 YVYSVINGKITE
-413 ETLKKLYGRSDPGTK
+413 EDFKKLYGRSDPGTK
-428 YRYLLLD
+428 NRYLLLD

-454 NDYADSL
+454 NNYVDSL
-461 MPLLEMRGAEE
+461 MPLLEMRGAEA
-472 DQAAWE
+472 DKAAWE

-485 VAANIHS
+485 SAANIHS
-492 IGLSAAEIAPAISRV
+492 VGLSAAEIAPAISRV
-507 VIGAYN
+507 GIGAYN
-513 EISGTKNPAYV
+513 AISGTKNPAYV

-534 NRRTTIRTKTSGMI
+534 NRRATIRTKTSGMI
-548 LGDNPTGWQKVKNFA
+548 LGDNPTGWQKAMNFA
-563 YNTGMSMADSATMLP
+563 YNTGMSWVDSATILP

-598 EAYKDA
+598 DAYKDA

-627 FEHVSLDKVVK
+627 FEHASLDKVVK

-647 IMNILKQ
+647 IMNALKQ

-664 TSIANL
+664 TSVANL

-680 SNNELDRKNYIQ
+680 SNNELDRKTYIQ

-718 DIGMDALGGFASGLG
+718 DIGTDALAGFLSGLG

-760 DNDYRV
+760 DKDYRF

-866 TSQKEAFDNRAR
+866 TAQKEAFDNRAR

-905 VSPVQFADAERNNF
+905 VSPVQFAEAERNNF

-926 ADGVELQLSLMDM
+926 SDGVELQLSLMEM

-1137 KWLDGLDEVLKRV
+1137 KWLDGLDEVLKKV
-1150 QEKQQTEEFSDAGT
+1150 QEKQAQENKSAIQYRIDETGMSAERKAEYDEYIQNALGGPGNNNEKQFTIGKVDARIAKWLERFGKKISSDAVHVIADNDVRH
-1164 KYSIREEAPPVKTG
+1164 IRNRHG
-1178 IAYKVFFVKDGKL
+1178 IAKEGQYGVTTGDIQAIPYILKNANEKYFFPRSDGKSGIL
-1191 YPPMVANPG
+1191 YVTDG
-1200 GADTPIGV
+1200 VDTTYYVEEIFSEDALTGKQMI
-1208 WLNADVG
+1208 
-1215 AAAPDSKTG
+1215 KT
-1224 RQQVKAGGKGTQG
+1224 KKGTVP
-1237 GSGSLAFR
+1237 SAY
-1245 PGWHL
+1245 
-1250 GDIPRASQ
+1250 
-1258 FDRLN
+1258 
-1263 QATGKKELFPE
+1263 E
-1274 NFVWAECEYAKDVD
+1274 NIINN
-1288 YQKEAMSYGYT
+1288 KEAFLAPLDNAADAVPGMYVQDVRQYNASANKISQADKSVKGKFSLDEAYRNAMSS
-1299 ENGKYRHSYAGLPRI
+1299 GK
-1314 PKDGYYRYRTNPNP
+1314 
-1328 ETVPWV
+1328 
-1334 ITGAMKVNRLL
+1334 
-1345 SDAEV
+1345 
-1350 NSILEKNGVAPVHR
+1350 
-1364 QGGDVS
+1364 
-1370 LEDLGFANVQERKS
+1370 VQERRNTLAGQNAQTAEDGKVSNSIEDYKKPITEQDVEVLRSIGRKS
-1384 TLEGAIG
+1384 VNEFTGADLQKAGKWAYKFYQELGTKSPFFRAWFGDWRANDTSTVKAAQIQTLDISNAIMERGTFTVDDTGWTVYAGTVLQG
-1391 ETANVTSVDQDNL
+1391 ETKHYARGERISEKAL
-1404 VEELKE
+1404 SSIKE
-1410 AKTERQVDEKINK
+1410 ILSNAI
-1423 YCVDI
+1423 
-1428 TRSDLAGYRQDLLDS
+1428 LLDT
-1443 GLVGEGKPISQKA
+1443 E
-1456 LNGLFNLMTKVC
+1456 
-1468 DKVSMHR
+1468 VS
-1475 AILDF
+1475 
-1480 GPELK
+1480 
-1485 TEAAKEN
+1485 
-1492 RAYVPYKQNADP
+1492 
-1504 HYKLALDFSTLCRKR
+1504 S
-1519 ILLQTIA
+1519 
-1526 ERLQAKMGR
+1526 
-1535 AVTQEETVAIRLELQ
+1535 
-1550 KLQQEGMKIEVAC
+1550 
-1563 ALCYVEAARL
+1563 
-1573 KSPKAINAFLNN
+1573 KS
-1585 PEAYMRKYLA
+1585 
-1595 QKVGTAKEQV
+1595 
-1605 AEQQRKWKEEHGYH
+1605 
-1619 PNETKSNMSAADEKA
+1619 SN
-1634 YNDFSK
+1634 
-1640 LLRESLSMDE
+1640 
-1650 ESERIIARAVDVV
+1650 
-1663 RNTPEKLL
+1663 
-1671 SAKGIEQLKKSLDTA
+1671 KKSKWTA
-1686 DRTLVDA
+1686 FMHKLYTPITYDGRNYIA
-1693 FVTQVRNSTRSK
+1693 KIAIEEFYNEGTQR
-1705 AQETDT
+1705 
-1711 PYVRGDAKRLVP
+1711 
-1723 DSVIQ
+1723 I
-1728 YANQESGFRHQSWS
+1728 
-1742 DFQVIHMLDTMAAVI
+1742 
-1757 ELAQRRAKMHAYTK
+1757 QRRAYQLQSIKIEPVGGSY
-1771 VPAMVEMCGYTGMMI
+1771 VENSTTTPRSDTGSI
-1786 NMSLIPYGITVLDAN
+1786 RNVS
-1801 GNLIFDRVEGMP
+1801 
-1813 WDIMMDLRDRFPD
+1813 DLYALVKQYDKDF
-1826 TAGNIAIG
+1826 TAAHEVHP
-1834 INDAQI
+1834 
-1840 RALLASEDIDYVI
+1840 ALL
-1853 PYHASGMNK
+1853 
-1862 NMRKYLDIR
+1862 
-1871 SWTEYTS
+1871 
-1878 TQNERGNNR
+1878 
-1887 GKKGDA
+1887 
-1893 PALAEWFNEAEAVKA
+1893 
-1908 KDGNAYMREASE
+1908 
-1920 KYLQLCYERN
+1920 
-1930 LIPKFSQYLMKG
+1930 
-1942 EDGRYSLSPEYENYW
+1942 
-1957 KMLVDRKMVNQKTGK
+1957 
-1972 VIQQKPV
+1972 
-1979 LPVFDDATIMKILD
+1979 
-1993 DRLADP
+1993 
-1999 AVQDAEK
+1999 
-2006 AADIVTSRFADW
+2006 
-2018 TKGRNNASAEAIE
+2018 
-2031 EAKRIRDRSAAL
+2031 
-2043 TVQKTVGSN
+2043 
-2052 GTRYALDT
+2052 
-2060 DYYDYSRS
+2060 
-2068 FAQQIDDYVAGKF
+2068 
-2081 PERDTF
+2081 
-2087 VLGKTPDIFQK
+2087 
-2098 VGLSALP
+2098 
-2105 MTMDQIHVDYA
+2105 
-2116 LNGTK
+2116 
-2121 NADHQLGAALLKQL
+2121 
-2135 PTLMEKPVAIIE
+2135 
-2147 SATHPNN
+2147 
-2154 SVMAIVKGEV
+2154 
-2164 NGKQVTAA
+2164 
-2172 VRVGGTGRQNGVIID
+2172 
-2187 SNHLVSVQG
+2187 
-2196 RQNAVSKLLVQA
+2196 
-2208 MEKENAGET
+2208 
-2217 GVYYINKTEAQDL
+2217 
-2230 CARAG
+2230 
-2235 LQLPGSAAQ
+2235 
-2244 DGLIHSIFDAGSP
+2244 
-2257 VNRKYVEQTE
+2257 
-2267 TRQFKR
+2267 
-2273 WFGNS
+2273 
-2278 KVVNADGTP
+2278 NADGTP
-2287 MKVYHQTE
+2287 KKWYHST
-2295 NDFTVFDPRKGGA
+2295 NADFTTFKQ
-2308 GSRDEGTPF
+2308 GSGVLGD
-2317 GIFLKSS
+2317 GIYFSDYAQRLY
-2324 PRDIGLKGKKQMEL
+2324 GKNTKEVYL
-2338 YVSIE
+2338 NVE
-2343 NPLRAANRED
+2343 NPINLRALPNGARNVNSSGIETSVISN
-2353 FSAQMRK
+2353 FFEKFPQ
-2360 MSPEYDT
+2360 YDA
-2367 LIKEHEALDAEY
+2367 I
-2379 KAKNREAKDAL
+2379 
-2390 VNFMVQWRKDNPG
+2390 V
-2403 ADSRALYEVDK
+2403 DSRHGEIV
-2414 FNELFDAEDTLL
+2414 
-2426 DEWTAKADAISVK
+2426 VK
-2439 AKEALT
+2439 SPT
-2445 SALEKN
+2445 Q
-2451 GYDGVILETDEGSW
+2451 I
-2465 GRKTDAYI
+2465 
-2473 ALRPEQVKS
+2473 KS

-2488 TFDRNNPD
+2488 TFERNNPD

-2877 RDISPAVVGNTSN
+2877 RDISPAVVGNTAN

-2895 RWAGFFQQR
+2895 SWAGFFQQR

-3117 KYDSAVDYA
+3117 KYESAVDYA

-3160 VNNTYQLLKE
+3160 INNTYQLLKE

-3201 VLPFD
+3201 ILPFD

-3299 WGAEGVKPDWFSMV
+3299 WGAEGVKPDLFSMV

-3327 IARTIGGLTTVAQGY
+3327 IARTIGGLATVAQGY

-3362 LNYIHAG
+3362 LNYLHAG

-3463 STKGTS
+3463 STSGTS

-3475 GAIVYGRTK
+3475 GTIVYGRTK

-3545 KNPMT
+3545 ENPMT

-3636 KGLTAVRKGVNPKTI
+3636 KGLTAVRKGANPKTI

-3747 SQTDHYDKAKTAYS
+3747 SQTDYYDKAKTAYS

-3774 TRWSDLS
+3774 AKWSDLS

>member
-10 KYKQYLKEAQIEAL
+10 KYKQYLKDAQIEAL
-24 MEQSR
+24 MEKSR

-43 SQARSDYDTA
+43 SQARSNYDTA

-77 KTNIAGQFNRVN
+77 KTNIAGQFDRVN

-124 AASQVEAEEAAK
+124 AASQVESEEAAK

-175 ETAAKARG
+175 ENAAKARG

-220 ASSPTQ
+220 AFSPTQ
-226 KTAAQTTVNALQ
+226 KTAAKTTVNALQ
-238 SSQAIQQEYLSA
+238 SSQAAQQEYLSA

-300 QADVDERTS
+300 QADVDEKTS

-321 RAYGLKVPKSDETFD
+321 SAYGLKVPKSDETFD
-336 ALDKARRSKTGG
+336 AMDKARRSKPGKM
-348 LGYGVGATYDKDAE
+348 GYGVGATYDKDAE

-390 KTGKVNDKETD
+390 KTGKVNDKEND
-401 FVYNVINGKITE
+401 YVYSVINGKITE
-413 ETLKKLYGRSDPGTK
+413 EDFKKLYGRSDPGTK
-428 YRYLLLD
+428 NRYLLLD

-454 NDYADSL
+454 NNYADSL
-461 MPLLEMRGAEE
+461 MPLLEMRGAEA
-472 DQAAWE
+472 DKAAWE

-492 IGLSAAEIAPAISRV
+492 VGLSAAEIAPAISRIG
-507 VIGAYN
+507 IGAYN

-598 EAYKDA
+598 DAYKDA
-604 ISRGANQADAILAGA
+604 ISRGANQADAILAGS

-664 TSIANL
+664 TSVANL

-700 REEAEKKANIQ
+700 REEAEKKADIQ
-711 VFTDTIK
+711 VFADTIK

-866 TSQKEAFDNRAR
+866 TAQKEAFDNRAR

-905 VSPVQFADAERNNF
+905 VSPVQFADAERSNF

-926 ADGVELQLSLMDM
+926 SDGVELQLSLMDM

-1137 KWLDGLDEVLKRV
+1137 KWLDGLDEVLKKV
-1150 QEKQQTEEFSDAGT
+1150 QEKQAQENKSAIQYSVDETGMSAERKAEYDEYIQNALGGPGNNNEKQFTIGKVDARVAKWLERFGKKISSDAVHVIADNDVRHIRNRHGIAKEGQYGVTTGDIQAIPYILKNANEKYFFPRSDGKSGILYVTDGVDTTYYVEEIFSEDALTGKQMIKTKKGTVPSAYENIINNKEAFLAPLDNAADAVPGMYVQDVRQYNASANKISQADKSVKGKFSLDIDSGNLQAELYELKNQRKEMLEADEAYRKASEQRRYANTFAERVAASRALREAQEKIDTAEIDRKISELQDRISKMREEEVRKYREEKEKYAGT
-1164 KYSIREEAPPVKTG
+1164 KTAGYSMEPDTRLKSLDAPYMEAVKSG
-1178 IAYKVFFVKDGKL
+1178 NKSKAQKLVQQAAEAAMPKSVVRDSKGKL
-1191 YPPMVANPG
+1191 LKTYHYTNSNFTAFDRSTARTGNEMDG
-1200 GADTPIGV
+1200 FFF
-1208 WLNADVG
+1208 
-1215 AAAPDSKTG
+1215 APDAESTSEYGK
-1224 RQQVKAGGKGTQG
+1224 RQIVAYLNITNLAVDPVLDRKFDDSGTLLREKLAAQG
-1237 GSGSLAFR
+1237 YDGVAR
-1245 PGWHL
+1245 
-1250 GDIPRASQ
+1250 
-1258 FDRLN
+1258 
-1263 QATGKKELFPE
+1263 
-1274 NFVWAECEYAKDVD
+1274 
-1288 YQKEAMSYGYT
+1288 T
-1299 ENGKYRHSYAGLPRI
+1299 ENGKIY
-1314 PKDGYYRYRTNPNP
+1314 
-1328 ETVPWV
+1328 E
-1334 ITGAMKVNRLL
+1334 
-1345 SDAEV
+1345 
-1350 NSILEKNGVAPVHR
+1350 
-1364 QGGDVS
+1364 
-1370 LEDLGFANVQERKS
+1370 
-1384 TLEGAIG
+1384 
-1391 ETANVTSVDQDNL
+1391 
-1404 VEELKE
+1404 
-1410 AKTERQVDEKINK
+1410 
-1423 YCVDI
+1423 
-1428 TRSDLAGYRQDLLDS
+1428 
-1443 GLVGEGKPISQKA
+1443 
-1456 LNGLFNLMTKVC
+1456 
-1468 DKVSMHR
+1468 
-1475 AILDF
+1475 
-1480 GPELK
+1480 
-1485 TEAAKEN
+1485 
-1492 RAYVPYKQNADP
+1492 
-1504 HYKLALDFSTLCRKR
+1504 
-1519 ILLQTIA
+1519 
-1526 ERLQAKMGR
+1526 
-1535 AVTQEETVAIRLELQ
+1535 
-1550 KLQQEGMKIEVAC
+1550 
-1563 ALCYVEAARL
+1563 
-1573 KSPKAINAFLNN
+1573 
-1585 PEAYMRKYLA
+1585 YM
-1595 QKVGTAKEQV
+1595 
-1605 AEQQRKWKEEHGYH
+1605 
-1619 PNETKSNMSAADEKA
+1619 
-1634 YNDFSK
+1634 
-1640 LLRESLSMDE
+1640 
-1650 ESERIIARAVDVV
+1650 
-1663 RNTPEKLL
+1663 
-1671 SAKGIEQLKKSLDTA
+1671 
-1686 DRTLVDA
+1686 
-1693 FVTQVRNSTRSK
+1693 
-1705 AQETDT
+1705 
-1711 PYVRGDAKRLVP
+1711 
-1723 DSVIQ
+1723 
-1728 YANQESGFRHQSWS
+1728 
-1742 DFQVIHMLDTMAAVI
+1742 
-1757 ELAQRRAKMHAYTK
+1757 
-1771 VPAMVEMCGYTGMMI
+1771 
-1786 NMSLIPYGITVLDAN
+1786 
-1801 GNLIFDRVEGMP
+1801 
-1813 WDIMMDLRDRFPD
+1813 
-1826 TAGNIAIG
+1826 
-1834 INDAQI
+1834 
-1840 RALLASEDIDYVI
+1840 
-1853 PYHASGMNK
+1853 
-1862 NMRKYLDIR
+1862 
-1871 SWTEYTS
+1871 
-1878 TQNERGNNR
+1878 
-1887 GKKGDA
+1887 
-1893 PALAEWFNEAEAVKA
+1893 
-1908 KDGNAYMREASE
+1908 
-1920 KYLQLCYERN
+1920 
-1930 LIPKFSQYLMKG
+1930 
-1942 EDGRYSLSPEYENYW
+1942 
-1957 KMLVDRKMVNQKTGK
+1957 
-1972 VIQQKPV
+1972 
-1979 LPVFDDATIMKILD
+1979 
-1993 DRLADP
+1993 
-1999 AVQDAEK
+1999 
-2006 AADIVTSRFADW
+2006 
-2018 TKGRNNASAEAIE
+2018 
-2031 EAKRIRDRSAAL
+2031 
-2043 TVQKTVGSN
+2043 
-2052 GTRYALDT
+2052 
-2060 DYYDYSRS
+2060 
-2068 FAQQIDDYVAGKF
+2068 
-2081 PERDTF
+2081 
-2087 VLGKTPDIFQK
+2087 
-2098 VGLSALP
+2098 
-2105 MTMDQIHVDYA
+2105 
-2116 LNGTK
+2116 
-2121 NADHQLGAALLKQL
+2121 
-2135 PTLMEKPVAIIE
+2135 
-2147 SATHPNN
+2147 
-2154 SVMAIVKGEV
+2154 
-2164 NGKQVTAA
+2164 
-2172 VRVGGTGRQNGVIID
+2172 
-2187 SNHLVSVQG
+2187 
-2196 RQNAVSKLLVQA
+2196 
-2208 MEKENAGET
+2208 
-2217 GVYYINKTEAQDL
+2217 
-2230 CARAG
+2230 
-2235 LQLPGSAAQ
+2235 
-2244 DGLIHSIFDAGSP
+2244 
-2257 VNRKYVEQTE
+2257 
-2267 TRQFKR
+2267 
-2273 WFGNS
+2273 
-2278 KVVNADGTP
+2278 
-2287 MKVYHQTE
+2287 
-2295 NDFTVFDPRKGGA
+2295 VFDPEQIKLADAVTYDDA
-2308 GSRDEGTPF
+2308 GNAIPLSERF
-2317 GIFLKSS
+2317 NM
-2324 PRDIGLKGKKQMEL
+2324 GKK
-2338 YVSIE
+2338 
-2343 NPLRAANRED
+2343 D
-2353 FSAQMRK
+2353 F
-2360 MSPEYDT
+2360 
-2367 LIKEHEALDAEY
+2367 
-2379 KAKNREAKDAL
+2379 
-2390 VNFMVQWRKDNPG
+2390 
-2403 ADSRALYEVDK
+2403 
-2414 FNELFDAEDTLL
+2414 
-2426 DEWTAKADAISVK
+2426 
-2439 AKEALT
+2439 
-2445 SALEKN
+2445 
-2451 GYDGVILETDEGSW
+2451 
-2465 GRKTDAYI
+2465 
-2473 ALRPEQVKS
+2473 
-2482 ATDNIG
+2482 
-2488 TFDRNNPD
+2488 
-2496 IRYSLDTEQL
+2496 RYSLDTEQL

-2608 QNYGEGYQLKK
+2608 QNIGEGIAPIA
-2619 CTVEAKV
+2619 CSVEAKV
-2626 VDADTVFINAVSDGI
+2626 VEADTISLKATRNDSEI
-2641 NVLSGD
+2641 LSGD
-2647 FTLQEVRKNF
+2647 FTLEEVVDKF
-2657 GRENGDMIWEKAF
+2657 GVENGNEILDKAF
-2670 DQAQKNSER
+2670 DQAQKDSEKGR
-2679 GQKASAIEY
+2679 KASAVEY

-2694 YKLTD
+2694 YTIDD
-2699 LQTQFPRTWQKL
+2699 LKAQFPTSWERLKAA
-2711 VEADKAFREMYDE
+2711 ADAYREMYDE
-2724 YIGNMNAML
+2724 YYENMNAML
-2733 REIYPNSFTKE
+2733 REIYPNAFTSK
-2744 DDTVAKIDD
+2744 DDTTAKIDA
-2753 LVEKKKHRIT
+2753 LVEKKKHRIA
-2763 DTEKA
+2763 DAEQAILEREKTL
-2768 IAERMKSL
+2768 K
-2776 GKVEA
+2776 KVES
-2781 EMAAKK
+2781 EMAGKK

-2797 RRRQTAL
+2797 RRRQTRL
-2804 NEAIADLNEKKAG
+2804 NESIADLNELIAG
-2817 YNEDIAALAV
+2817 YNEDVAALAV
-2827 KKNAIFELDKSG
+2827 KKNAILEDKSG
-2839 ESLNRMHQLEY
+2839 ESLNRMHKLEFRKKY
-2850 RQDYYHHF
+2850 FHHF
-2858 NEMSV
+2858 VESEKRNFIGEV
-2863 GLKEAWNLI
+2863 WDLI
-2872 LQGSN
+2872 INKNPQQ
-2877 RDISPAVVGNTSN
+2877 ISPAIVGRSAN
-2890 SKAKT
+2890 SKAKS

-2904 KGGAYTADAVNGM
+2904 KGPYHTPDAVNGM
-2917 LKYGALAEYKLAFD
+2917 LRYASLAEYKLAFD
-2931 PLVAY
+2931 PLAAY
-2936 LRDAEKKIRDV
+2936 LRNAEKKIRQIN
-2947 SDETN
+2947 DETN
-2952 RNSLILYLNSW
+2952 RNSLLLYLNTW
-2963 TNQIAGKSSDFDRL
+2963 TNQILGKSSDFDRL

-2982 VVGRNILNFLQKLN
+2982 VVGRNIVNALQKLN
-2996 GRVIRNTLYFNARSA
+2996 SRVIKNTLYFNARSA

-3035 LCWSRAAKGDEMMQN
+3035 LCWSKAAKGDEMMQN

-3067 MDTSTMAKAER
+3067 MDTSTMAKAEK

-3098 AYNQYVRDPNSK
+3098 AYNQYVRNPNSK
-3110 SIVSMPR
+3110 SIMSMPR
-3117 KYDSAVDYA
+3117 KYESAVDYA

-3183 EATVFAMNAVF
+3183 EATVFVMNAVF
-3194 EAIVGST
+3194 EAVVGST
-3201 VLPFD
+3201 ILPFD
-3206 FIRALIDILFGA
+3206 FVRALIDIIFGA
-3218 KDILDDDDDD
+3218 KDIQDDDDDD

-3240 RIGAETVSGLP
+3240 RLGAETVSGLP

-3263 TTEAVFGETDMT
+3263 TTKAVFGETDMT

-3362 LNYIHAG
+3362 LNYLHAG

-3401 SAGSPVKAEEFHAAR
+3401 SAGSPVKAEEFQAAR

-3427 IRKELKE
+3427 IRKELKG

-3457 MDALLI
+3457 MDALLV
-3463 STKGTS
+3463 STTGKS

-3513 KYSAGTTAMKNGA
+3513 KYSAGTTALKNGA
-3526 GIKNVLG
+3526 GIKDVLS

-3545 KNPMT
+3545 EKPMT
-3550 ATQKRDWLR
+3550 ATQKRDWLHQ
-3559 ENVKDTKQAALLDAY
+3559 NVKDTKQAALLDAY

-3600 KPSVTKDGTV
+3600 KPSVANDGTV

-3628 RHGDSKYR
+3628 QHGDSKYQ
-3636 KGLTAVRKGVNPKTI
+3636 KGLTAVRKGANPKTI

-3664 KNQSMSFEERGQ
+3664 HKNQSMSSEERGQ

-3741 DEWYAV
+3741 DEWYAA
-3747 SQTDHYDKAKTAYS
+3747 SQTDYYNKAKTAYS

-3774 TRWSDLS
+3774 TKWSDLS

>member
-10 KYKQYLKEAQIEAL
+10 KYKQYLKDAQIEAL
-24 MEQSR
+24 MEKSR

-64 AKGTEITGEVPRL
+64 AKGTELTGEVPRL

-109 QTKAQ
+109 QTKAE
-114 QAAEAAARAS
+114 QAAAAAARAA
-124 AASQVEAEEAAK
+124 AASQAEAEEAAK

-156 KPNANTAT
+156 KQTNANTAT

-175 ETAAKARG
+175 ETAAKTRG

-238 SSQAIQQEYLSA
+238 SSLTAQQEYLSA

-275 DKVGEILSNATI
+275 DRVGEILSNATV

-300 QADVDERTS
+300 QADVDEKTS

-336 ALDKARRSKTGG
+336 AMDKARRGKAGG

-362 IAFRQEQSNR
+362 NAFRQEQSNR
-372 AEYNYYMP
+372 AEYDYFIP
-380 AIANKIRYAG
+380 AIANSIRYAG
-390 KTGKVNDKETD
+390 KKAEPEKGVN
-401 FVYNVINGKITE
+401 NNIHSIINGYLTNSYIPLAVRKNNLPTPYE
-413 ETLKKLYGRSDPGTK
+413 KKMQKFEFLTD
-428 YRYLLLD
+428 
-435 EEEKNAYNYLYE
+435 EEKNAYNWLY
-447 KKGLKAA
+447 KNKGLDKA
-454 NDYADSL
+454 NEYAESL
-461 MPLLEMRGAEE
+461 TPFLLERNNAYRQEEWTKIAHEDWVGASILSVPMAIGEVP
-472 DQAAWE
+472 AAI
-478 EYTKEHP
+478 KKM
-485 VAANIHS
+485 
-492 IGLSAAEIAPAISRV
+492 GL
-507 VIGAYN
+507 GLYN
-513 EISGTKNPAYV
+513 TVSKDAKYI
-524 DTNST
+524 DTNDPTETMS
-529 LYSGT
+529 
-534 NRRTTIRTKTSGMI
+534 TIRSTIRSASSQKI
-548 LGDNPTGWQKVKNFA
+548 LGLDKENHEPTRAQKVANFFYSA
-563 YNTGMSMADSATMLP
+563 GMSTADSAFL
-578 FAYAGLP
+578 GLMAKFGG
-585 WVSDLVFFSSASN
+585 WRGITDAIFFSSSFGDKYK
-598 EAYKDA
+598 EARD
-604 ISRGANQADAILAGA
+604 SGANQQQAFNAAVASGA
-619 ASGIAEAL
+619 AETI
-627 FEHVSLDKVVK
+627 FEHVSLDTFLENFL
-638 MSTSGKGKF
+638 SAPLKGATRVARF
-647 IMNILKQ
+647 IEMLQKIGLQ
-654 AGIEASEEAC
+654 GLVEGSEEMF
-664 TSIANL
+664 TGIANL
-670 ITDKLFLGEL
+670 FTDQLFLGEL
-680 SNNELDRKNYIQ
+680 SENAKSRAAYIQ
-692 EYMATGMS
+692 EALANGLS
-700 REEAEKKANIQ
+700 QKDAEKQAEKRVVVETIQNIGLE
-711 VFTDTIK
+711 TLAGALSG
-718 DIGMDALGGFASGLG
+718 GM
-733 FGLFGAATNAYTQ
+733 FGIFGAGMNKLHFSEMGRRLRGDTNVYDQ
-746 KQIGKEVK
+746 VI
-754 QNSEVL
+754 QN
-760 DNDYRV
+760 
-766 AELLGGETADLA
+766 AKMLGGETAEMA
-778 RKYDQRSITEMEAGD
+778 RNI
-793 LHTAIVSKLQEQ
+793 EQ
-805 AEVSEKNAETVAAVL
+805 AGSKATDSAIGELYNASYEATRKLLKTDNRDTAAVL
-820 DGREISADQ
+820 LAGEKITESQ
-829 AADML
+829 AEGML
-834 QSSKDFLQEAGY
+834 EESGDVLKEAGY
-846 DTSSA
+846 DTSSPK
-851 EALAASYNQRVEEVA
+851 ALAASYNQRVEEVA
-866 TSQKEAFDNRAR
+866 TAQKEAFDNRAR

-905 VSPVQFADAERNNF
+905 VSPVQFAEAERNNF

-926 ADGVELQLSLMDM
+926 SDGVELQLSLMDM
-939 DGRFTNEQKLERAR
+939 DGRFTDEQKLERAR

-1035 EDVGQ
+1035 DDVGQ

-1137 KWLDGLDEVLKRV
+1137 KWLDGLDEVLKKV
-1150 QEKQQTEEFSDAGT
+1150 QEKQAQENKSAIQYSVDETGMSAERKAEYDEYIQNALGGPGNNNEKQFTIGKVDARVAKWLERFGKKISSDAVHVIADNDVRH
-1164 KYSIREEAPPVKTG
+1164 IRNRHG
-1178 IAYKVFFVKDGKL
+1178 IAKEGQYGVTTGDLQAIPYILKNAKEMYFFPKPNGKSGILYVTDG
-1191 YPPMVANPG
+1191 V
-1200 GADTPIGV
+1200 DTTYYVEEILGEDT
-1208 WLNADVG
+1208 LTG
-1215 AAAPDSKTG
+1215 KQMIKT
-1224 RQQVKAGGKGTQG
+1224 KKGTVP
-1237 GSGSLAFR
+1237 SAY
-1245 PGWHL
+1245 
-1250 GDIPRASQ
+1250 
-1258 FDRLN
+1258 
-1263 QATGKKELFPE
+1263 E
-1274 NFVWAECEYAKDVD
+1274 NIINN
-1288 YQKEAMSYGYT
+1288 KEAFLAPLDNAADAVPGMYVQDARQYNASANKISQADKYVK
-1299 ENGKYRHSYAGLPRI
+1299 GKFLLDEAYRNAV
-1314 PKDGYYRYRTNPNP
+1314 T
-1328 ETVPWV
+1328 
-1334 ITGAMKVNRLL
+1334 TG
-1345 SDAEV
+1345 
-1350 NSILEKNGVAPVHR
+1350 
-1364 QGGDVS
+1364 
-1370 LEDLGFANVQERKS
+1370 NVQE
-1384 TLEGAIG
+1384 
-1391 ETANVTSVDQDNL
+1391 QQML
-1404 VEELKE
+1404 VE
-1410 AKTERQVDEKINK
+1410 Q
-1423 YCVDI
+1423 
-1428 TRSDLAGYRQDLLDS
+1428 
-1443 GLVGEGKPISQKA
+1443 
-1456 LNGLFNLMTKVC
+1456 
-1468 DKVSMHR
+1468 
-1475 AILDF
+1475 
-1480 GPELK
+1480 
-1485 TEAAKEN
+1485 AAKE
-1492 RAYVPYKQNADP
+1492 AGYT
-1504 HYKLALDFSTLCRKR
+1504 KLF
-1519 ILLQTIA
+1519 
-1526 ERLQAKMGR
+1526 
-1535 AVTQEETVAIRLELQ
+1535 
-1550 KLQQEGMKIEVAC
+1550 
-1563 ALCYVEAARL
+1563 Y
-1573 KSPKAINAFLNN
+1573 
-1585 PEAYMRKYLA
+1585 
-1595 QKVGTAKEQV
+1595 
-1605 AEQQRKWKEEHGYH
+1605 HG
-1619 PNETKSNMSAADEKA
+1619 
-1634 YNDFSK
+1634 SK
-1640 LLRESLSMDE
+1640 
-1650 ESERIIARAVDVV
+1650 
-1663 RNTPEKLL
+1663 
-1671 SAKGIEQLKKSLDTA
+1671 KGGGFTTFKNWQYFTENK
-1686 DRTLVDA
+1686 
-1693 FVTQVRNSTRSK
+1693 
-1705 AQETDT
+1705 
-1711 PYVRGDAKRLVP
+1711 
-1723 DSVIQ
+1723 Q
-1728 YANQESGFRHQSWS
+1728 YAQRYAGGENGLYTTYVKMENTF
-1742 DFQVIHMLDTMAAVI
+1742 DTRQAEA
-1757 ELAQRRAKMHAYTK
+1757 R
-1771 VPAMVEMCGYTGMMI
+1771 
-1786 NMSLIPYGITVLDAN
+1786 SL
-1801 GNLIFDRVEGMP
+1801 
-1813 WDIMMDLRDRFPD
+1813 
-1826 TAGNIAIG
+1826 
-1834 INDAQI
+1834 
-1840 RALLASEDIDYVI
+1840 
-1853 PYHASGMNK
+1853 
-1862 NMRKYLDIR
+1862 
-1871 SWTEYTS
+1871 
-1878 TQNERGNNR
+1878 
-1887 GKKGDA
+1887 
-1893 PALAEWFNEAEAVKA
+1893 FNEARQELGLSKLQENGLPDWTDGYDLSEYIEENDLPYDSIILDEGGDMVNGKPVSRGLSYVIRNPEQIKSADAVTY
-1908 KDGNAYMREASE
+1908 DDEGNAIPLSE
-1920 KYLQLCYERN
+1920 RFN
-1930 LIPKFSQYLMKG
+1930 M
-1942 EDGRYSLSPEYENYW
+1942 
-1957 KMLVDRKMVNQKTGK
+1957 GK
-1972 VIQQKPV
+1972 K
-1979 LPVFDDATIMKILD
+1979 
-1993 DRLADP
+1993 
-1999 AVQDAEK
+1999 
-2006 AADIVTSRFADW
+2006 DI
-2018 TKGRNNASAEAIE
+2018 
-2031 EAKRIRDRSAAL
+2031 
-2043 TVQKTVGSN
+2043 
-2052 GTRYALDT
+2052 RYALDT
-2060 DYYDYSRS
+2060 DHYDYSRS

-2081 PERDTF
+2081 PRTDTF

-2105 MTMDQIHVDYA
+2105 LTMDQVHVDYA

-2121 NADHQLGAALLKQL
+2121 DADHLMGADLLKKL
-2135 PTLMEKPVAIIE
+2135 PSLLEKPVAIIE
-2147 SATHPNN
+2147 SATHSDN
-2154 SVMAIVKGEV
+2154 SVVAIVEGEV
-2164 NGKQVTAA
+2164 NGNQLMAA
-2172 VRVGGTGRQNGVIID
+2172 VRVGGGGIQNGATID
-2187 SNHLVSVQG
+2187 SNHVASSHG
-2196 RQNAVSKLLVQA
+2196 KGNAITKLLLDA
-2208 MEKENAGET
+2208 LKKENAGKT

-2230 CARAG
+2230 CARSG
-2235 LQLPGSAAQ
+2235 VQFPGSAAQ

-2257 VNRKYVEQTE
+2257 VNRKYMEQTE

-2273 WFGNS
+2273 WFGDS
-2278 KVVNADGTP
+2278 KVVDKKGAPRKLYHYTDG
-2287 MKVYHQTE
+2287 E
-2295 NDFTVFDPRKGGA
+2295 FTVFDTGKS
-2308 GSRDEGTPF
+2308 GSNQGMRLGD
-2317 GIFLKSS
+2317 GIYLSTSPTEFSS
-2324 PRDIGLKGKKQMEL
+2324 YGKNRMEL
-2338 YVSIE
+2338 YATIS
-2343 NPLRAANRED
+2343 NPFEMQLTDEQANAVLDKYASTKHDLNAYDGVYRD
-2353 FSAQMRK
+2353 HAFAKLTNPIRVMDYLQ
-2360 MSPEYDT
+2360 EY
-2367 LIKEHEALDAEY
+2367 
-2379 KAKNREAKDAL
+2379 AKDNGIKVSDIL
-2390 VNFMVQWRKDNPG
+2390 KD
-2403 ADSRALYEVDK
+2403 L
-2414 FNELFDAEDTLL
+2414 
-2426 DEWTAKADAISVK
+2426 
-2439 AKEALT
+2439 
-2445 SALEKN
+2445 
-2451 GYDGVILETDEGSW
+2451 GYDGVHDGMEWVAFESG
-2465 GRKTDAYI
+2465 
-2473 ALRPEQVKS
+2473 QVKS

-2521 LQSMTLTSNVNSFT
+2521 LQSMNAVSNVNSFT

-2548 NNTELR
+2548 GNESLR

-2561 EKPHSEATGKYARG
+2561 EKPHSEATGLYARNLE
-2575 IKDMQERVRNIATE
+2575 KMQERVKNIAKE
-2589 AGILSKDGKKFDKA
+2589 AGVLSQDGKKFDKA

-2608 QNYGEGYQLKK
+2608 QNIGEGIAPIA
-2619 CTVEAKV
+2619 CSVEAKV
-2626 VDADTVFINAVSDGI
+2626 VEADTISLKATRNDSEI
-2641 NVLSGD
+2641 LSGD
-2647 FTLQEVRKNF
+2647 FTLEEVVDRF
-2657 GRENGDMIWEKAF
+2657 GVENGNEIWDKAF
-2670 DQAQKNSER
+2670 DQAQKDSEKGR
-2679 GQKASAIEY
+2679 KASAVEY

-2694 YKLTD
+2694 YTMDD
-2699 LQTQFPRTWQKL
+2699 LKAQFPTSWERLKAA
-2711 VEADKAFREMYDE
+2711 ADAYREMYDE
-2724 YIGNMNAML
+2724 YYENMNAML
-2733 REIYPNSFTKE
+2733 REIYPNAFTSK
-2744 DDTVAKIDD
+2744 DDTTAKIDA
-2753 LVEKKKHRIT
+2753 LVEKKKHRIA
-2763 DTEKA
+2763 DAEQAILEREKTL
-2768 IAERMKSL
+2768 K
-2776 GKVEA
+2776 KVES
-2781 EMAAKK
+2781 EMAGKK

-2797 RRRQTAL
+2797 RRRQTRL
-2804 NEAIADLNEKKAG
+2804 NESIADLNELIAG
-2817 YNEDIAALAV
+2817 YNEDVAALAV
-2827 KKNAIFELDKSG
+2827 KRNAILEDKSG
-2839 ESLNRMHQLEY
+2839 ESLNRMHKLEFRKKY
-2850 RQDYYHHF
+2850 FHHF
-2858 NEMSV
+2858 VESEKRNFV
-2863 GLKEAWNLI
+2863 GEVWDLI
-2872 LQGSN
+2872 INKNPQQL
-2877 RDISPAVVGNTSN
+2877 SPAIVGRSAN
-2890 SKAKT
+2890 SKAKS

-2904 KGGAYTADAVNGM
+2904 KGPYHTPDAVNGM
-2917 LKYGALAEYKLAFD
+2917 LRYASLAEYKLAFD
-2931 PLVAY
+2931 PLAAY
-2936 LRDAEKKIRDV
+2936 LRNAEKKIRQIN
-2947 SDETN
+2947 DETN
-2952 RNSLILYLNSW
+2952 RNSLLLYLNTW
-2963 TNQIAGKSSDFDRL
+2963 TNQILGKSSDFDRL

-2982 VVGRNILNFLQKLN
+2982 VVGRNIVNALQKLN
-2996 GRVIRNTLYFNARSA
+2996 SRVIKNTLYFNARSA

-3035 LCWSRAAKGDEMMQN
+3035 LCWSKAAKGDEMMQN

-3067 MDTSTMAKAER
+3067 IDTSTMAKAEK

-3098 AYNQYVRDPNSK
+3098 AYNQYVRNPNSK

-3117 KYDSAVDYA
+3117 KYESAVDYA

-3183 EATVFAMNAVF
+3183 EATVFVMNAVF

-3206 FIRALIDILFGA
+3206 FLRALIDIIFGA
-3218 KDILDDDDDD
+3218 KDIQDDDDDD

-3463 STKGTS
+3463 CTTGTS

-3484 QEDGSWGEWKVKA
+3484 QEDGYWGEWKVKA

-3513 KYSAGTTAMKNGA
+3513 KYSAGTTALKNGA
-3526 GIKNVLG
+3526 GIKNVMS

-3545 KNPMT
+3545 EKPMT
-3550 ATQKRDWLR
+3550 ATQKRDWLHQ
-3559 ENVKDTKQAALLDAY
+3559 NVKDTKQAALLDAY

-3600 KPSVTKDGTV
+3600 KPSVANDGTV

-3628 RHGDSKYR
+3628 QHGDSKYQ
-3636 KGLTAVRKGVNPKTI
+3636 KGLTAVRKGANPKTI

-3664 KNQSMSFEERGQ
+3664 HKNQNMSSDERSQ

-3719 GKPKVYKSGSVAEWK
+3719 GKPKVYKSGSVAKWK

-3741 DEWYAV
+3741 DEWYAS
-3747 SQTDHYDKAKTAYS
+3747 SQTDYYDKAKTAYS

-3774 TRWSDLS
+3774 TKWSDLT

>member
-10 KYKQYLKEAQIEAL
+10 KYKQYLKDAQIEAL

-43 SQARSDYDTA
+43 SQARSNYDTA

-64 AKGTEITGEVPRL
+64 AKGTELTGEVPRL

-99 VEALGGQYAA
+99 VEAMGGQYAA

-114 QAAEAAARAS
+114 QAAAAAARA
-124 AASQVEAEEAAK
+124 AAESQAEAEEAAK

-183 TGGMVTAATAAA
+183 TGGMVTGATAAA

-238 SSQAIQQEYLSA
+238 SSQAAQQEYLSA

-275 DKVGEILSNATI
+275 DRVGEILSNATI

-300 QADVDERTS
+300 QADVDEKTS

-321 RAYGLKVPKSDETFD
+321 SAYGLKVPKSDETFD
-336 ALDKARRSKTGG
+336 ALDKARRSKPGG

-372 AEYNYYMP
+372 AEYDYFIP
-380 AIANKIRYAG
+380 AIANSIRYAG
-390 KTGKVNDKETD
+390 KKAEPEKGVNNDI
-401 FVYNVINGKITE
+401 YAIINGQLTSNYL
-413 ETLKKLYGRSDPGTK
+413 TLAERKNNLPTPYQKKMQKFEFLTD
-428 YRYLLLD
+428 
-435 EEEKNAYNYLYE
+435 EEKNAYNWLY
-447 KKGLKAA
+447 KNKGLDKANEYAESLTPFLLERNNAYTQEEWTKVANKSWVGASILSVPMAIGEVPAAIKKMGLGLYNTVSKDAKYIDTNDPTETMSTIRSTIRSASSQKILGLDKENHEPTWAQKAA
-454 NDYADSL
+454 NF
-461 MPLLEMRGAEE
+461 
-472 DQAAWE
+472 
-478 EYTKEHP
+478 
-485 VAANIHS
+485 
-492 IGLSAAEIAPAISRV
+492 
-507 VIGAYN
+507 
-513 EISGTKNPAYV
+513 
-524 DTNST
+524 
-529 LYSGT
+529 LYS
-534 NRRTTIRTKTSGMI
+534 
-548 LGDNPTGWQKVKNFA
+548 A
-563 YNTGMSMADSATMLP
+563 GMSTADSAFL
-578 FAYAGLP
+578 GLMAKYGG
-585 WVSDLVFFSSASN
+585 WRGITDTIFFSSSFGDKYKEARAS
-598 EAYKDA
+598 
-604 ISRGANQADAILAGA
+604 GVNQQQAFNAAVASGA
-619 ASGIAEAL
+619 AETI
-627 FEHVSLDKVVK
+627 FEHISIDKFLENFL
-638 MSTSGKGKF
+638 SAPLKGATRIARF
-647 IMNILKQ
+647 VEMLKKIGLQ
-654 AGIEASEEAC
+654 GLVEGSEEMF
-664 TSIANL
+664 TGIANL
-670 ITDKLFLGEL
+670 FTDQLFLGEL
-680 SNNELDRKNYIQ
+680 SENAKSKAAYIQ
-692 EYMATGMS
+692 EALADGLS
-700 REEAEKKANIQ
+700 QKDAEKQADKRVVAETIQNIGLE
-711 VFTDTIK
+711 TLAGALSG
-718 DIGMDALGGFASGLG
+718 GM
-733 FGLFGAATNAYTQ
+733 FGIFGAGMNKVHFSEMGRRLRGDTNVYDQ
-746 KQIGKEVK
+746 VI
-754 QNSEVL
+754 QN
-760 DNDYRV
+760 
-766 AELLGGETADLA
+766 AKMLGGETAEMA
-778 RKYDQRSITEMEAGD
+778 RNI
-793 LHTAIVSKLQEQ
+793 EQ
-805 AEVSEKNAETVAAVL
+805 AGSKATDSAIGELYNASYEATRKLLETDNRDTAAVL
-820 DGREISADQ
+820 LAGEKITESQ
-829 AADML
+829 AEGML
-834 QSSKDFLQEAGY
+834 EESEDVLKEAGY

-866 TSQKEAFDNRAR
+866 TAQKEAFDNRAR

-905 VSPVQFADAERNNF
+905 VSPVQFADAERSNF

-926 ADGVELQLSLMDM
+926 SDGVELQLSLMDM

-1150 QEKQQTEEFSDAGT
+1150 QEKQQAKEFGDAGT
-1164 KYSIREEAPPVKTG
+1164 K
-1178 IAYKVFFVKDGKL
+1178 F
-1191 YPPMVANPG
+1191 
-1200 GADTPIGV
+1200 
-1208 WLNADVG
+1208 
-1215 AAAPDSKTG
+1215 
-1224 RQQVKAGGKGTQG
+1224 
-1237 GSGSLAFR
+1237 
-1245 PGWHL
+1245 
-1250 GDIPRASQ
+1250 
-1258 FDRLN
+1258 
-1263 QATGKKELFPE
+1263 
-1274 NFVWAECEYAKDVD
+1274 
-1288 YQKEAMSYGYT
+1288 
-1299 ENGKYRHSYAGLPRI
+1299 
-1314 PKDGYYRYRTNPNP
+1314 
-1328 ETVPWV
+1328 
-1334 ITGAMKVNRLL
+1334 
-1345 SDAEV
+1345 
-1350 NSILEKNGVAPVHR
+1350 SILEIVDGKKIAWVENSGLSRRDLHDYKKVAEYIGEHIGEAYTIIESGSRVYIGEDLPGEYTQSEYTRRLFAKNRAVLLAKNKATDSIGDMIEIAENRRWEKTKHTHNKDAKYGMYRYDTCFAFPIKNNAGNVVDVKAYDAELLIRNASNGKKYLYDIVNIKENTDYQLELQQRKSRKGGAMLPTDSGVSSGTMPQTGESVKGKFLLDEAYRNAVTTGNVQEQQKLVEQAAKEAGYTKLFYHGSKKGGGFTTFKNWQYFTENKQYAQRYAGGENGLYTTYVKMENTFDTR
-1364 QGGDVS
+1364 QAEARSLFNEARQELGLSKLQENGLPDWTDGYDLSEYIEENDLPYDSIILDEGGDMVNGKPVS
-1370 LEDLGFANVQERKS
+1370 RGLSYVIRNPEQIKSADAVTYDDAGNAIPLSERFNMGKKDIRYALDNVQERRNTLAGQNAQTAEDGKVSNSLEDYKKPITAQDVEVLRSIGRKS
-1384 TLEGAIG
+1384 VNEFTGADLQKAGKWAYKFYQELGTKSPFFRAWFGDWRANDTSTVKAAQIQTLDISNAIMERGTFTVDDTGWTVYAGTVLQG
-1391 ETANVTSVDQDNL
+1391 ETKHYARGERISEKAL
-1404 VEELKE
+1404 SSIKE
-1410 AKTERQVDEKINK
+1410 ILSNAI
-1423 YCVDI
+1423 
-1428 TRSDLAGYRQDLLDS
+1428 LLDT
-1443 GLVGEGKPISQKA
+1443 E
-1456 LNGLFNLMTKVC
+1456 
-1468 DKVSMHR
+1468 VS
-1475 AILDF
+1475 
-1480 GPELK
+1480 
-1485 TEAAKEN
+1485 
-1492 RAYVPYKQNADP
+1492 
-1504 HYKLALDFSTLCRKR
+1504 S
-1519 ILLQTIA
+1519 
-1526 ERLQAKMGR
+1526 
-1535 AVTQEETVAIRLELQ
+1535 
-1550 KLQQEGMKIEVAC
+1550 
-1563 ALCYVEAARL
+1563 
-1573 KSPKAINAFLNN
+1573 KS
-1585 PEAYMRKYLA
+1585 
-1595 QKVGTAKEQV
+1595 
-1605 AEQQRKWKEEHGYH
+1605 
-1619 PNETKSNMSAADEKA
+1619 SN
-1634 YNDFSK
+1634 
-1640 LLRESLSMDE
+1640 
-1650 ESERIIARAVDVV
+1650 
-1663 RNTPEKLL
+1663 
-1671 SAKGIEQLKKSLDTA
+1671 KKSKWTA
-1686 DRTLVDA
+1686 FMHKLYTPITYDGRNYIA
-1693 FVTQVRNSTRSK
+1693 KIAIEEFYNEGTQRV
-1705 AQETDT
+1705 
-1711 PYVRGDAKRLVP
+1711 
-1723 DSVIQ
+1723 
-1728 YANQESGFRHQSWS
+1728 
-1742 DFQVIHMLDTMAAVI
+1742 
-1757 ELAQRRAKMHAYTK
+1757 QRRAYQLQSIKIEPVGGSY
-1771 VPAMVEMCGYTGMMI
+1771 VENSTTTPRSDTGSI
-1786 NMSLIPYGITVLDAN
+1786 RNVS
-1801 GNLIFDRVEGMP
+1801 
-1813 WDIMMDLRDRFPD
+1813 DLYALVKQYDKDF
-1826 TAGNIAIG
+1826 TAAHEVHP
-1834 INDAQI
+1834 
-1840 RALLASEDIDYVI
+1840 ALL
-1853 PYHASGMNK
+1853 
-1862 NMRKYLDIR
+1862 
-1871 SWTEYTS
+1871 
-1878 TQNERGNNR
+1878 
-1887 GKKGDA
+1887 
-1893 PALAEWFNEAEAVKA
+1893 
-1908 KDGNAYMREASE
+1908 
-1920 KYLQLCYERN
+1920 
-1930 LIPKFSQYLMKG
+1930 
-1942 EDGRYSLSPEYENYW
+1942 
-1957 KMLVDRKMVNQKTGK
+1957 
-1972 VIQQKPV
+1972 
-1979 LPVFDDATIMKILD
+1979 
-1993 DRLADP
+1993 
-1999 AVQDAEK
+1999 
-2006 AADIVTSRFADW
+2006 
-2018 TKGRNNASAEAIE
+2018 
-2031 EAKRIRDRSAAL
+2031 
-2043 TVQKTVGSN
+2043 
-2052 GTRYALDT
+2052 
-2060 DYYDYSRS
+2060 
-2068 FAQQIDDYVAGKF
+2068 
-2081 PERDTF
+2081 
-2087 VLGKTPDIFQK
+2087 
-2098 VGLSALP
+2098 
-2105 MTMDQIHVDYA
+2105 
-2116 LNGTK
+2116 
-2121 NADHQLGAALLKQL
+2121 
-2135 PTLMEKPVAIIE
+2135 
-2147 SATHPNN
+2147 
-2154 SVMAIVKGEV
+2154 
-2164 NGKQVTAA
+2164 
-2172 VRVGGTGRQNGVIID
+2172 
-2187 SNHLVSVQG
+2187 
-2196 RQNAVSKLLVQA
+2196 
-2208 MEKENAGET
+2208 
-2217 GVYYINKTEAQDL
+2217 
-2230 CARAG
+2230 
-2235 LQLPGSAAQ
+2235 
-2244 DGLIHSIFDAGSP
+2244 
-2257 VNRKYVEQTE
+2257 
-2267 TRQFKR
+2267 
-2273 WFGNS
+2273 
-2278 KVVNADGTP
+2278 NADGTP
-2287 MKVYHQTE
+2287 KKWYHST
-2295 NDFTVFDPRKGGA
+2295 NADFTTFKQ
-2308 GSRDEGTPF
+2308 GSGVLGD
-2317 GIFLKSS
+2317 GIYFSDYAQRLY
-2324 PRDIGLKGKKQMEL
+2324 GKNTKEVYL
-2338 YVSIE
+2338 NVE
-2343 NPLRAANRED
+2343 NPINLRDLPNGARNVNSSGIETSVISN
-2353 FSAQMRK
+2353 FFEKFPQ
-2360 MSPEYDT
+2360 YDA
-2367 LIKEHEALDAEY
+2367 I
-2379 KAKNREAKDAL
+2379 
-2390 VNFMVQWRKDNPG
+2390 V
-2403 ADSRALYEVDK
+2403 DSRHGEIV
-2414 FNELFDAEDTLL
+2414 
-2426 DEWTAKADAISVK
+2426 
-2439 AKEALT
+2439 
-2445 SALEKN
+2445 
-2451 GYDGVILETDEGSW
+2451 
-2465 GRKTDAYI
+2465 
-2473 ALRPEQVKS
+2473 VKS
-2482 ATDNIG
+2482 PTQIKSAADNIG

-2521 LQSMTLTSNVNSFT
+2521 LQSMNAVSNVNSFT

-2548 NNTELR
+2548 GNESLR

-2561 EKPHSEATGKYARG
+2561 EKPHSEATGLYARNLE
-2575 IKDMQERVRNIATE
+2575 KMQERVKNIAKE
-2589 AGILSKDGKKFDKA
+2589 AGVLSKDGKKFDKA

-2608 QNYGEGYQLKK
+2608 QNIGEGIAPIA
-2619 CTVEAKV
+2619 CSVEAKV
-2626 VDADTVFINAVSDGI
+2626 VEADTISLKATRKDSEI
-2641 NVLSGD
+2641 LSGN
-2647 FTLQEVRKNF
+2647 FTLEEVVDRF
-2657 GRENGDMIWEKAF
+2657 GVENGNEIWDKAF
-2670 DQAQKNSER
+2670 DQAQKDSEK
-2679 GQKASAIEY
+2679 GKKASAVEY
-2688 ESTTSP
+2688 ESSTSP
-2694 YKLTD
+2694 YTIED
-2699 LQTQFPRTWQKL
+2699 LKAQFPTSWERLKAA
-2711 VEADKAFREMYDE
+2711 ADAYREMYDE
-2724 YIGNMNAML
+2724 YYENMNAML
-2733 REIYPNSFTKE
+2733 REIYPNAFTSK
-2744 DDTVAKIDD
+2744 DDTTAKIDA
-2753 LVEKKKHRIT
+2753 LVEKKKHRIA
-2763 DTEKA
+2763 DAEQA
-2768 IAERMKSL
+2768 IAEREKTL
-2776 GKVEA
+2776 KKVES
-2781 EMAAKK
+2781 EMAGKK

-2797 RRRQTAL
+2797 RRRQTRL
-2804 NEAIADLNEKKAG
+2804 NESIADLNELIAG
-2817 YNEDIAALAV
+2817 YNEDVAALAV
-2827 KKNAIFELDKSG
+2827 KKNSILEDKSG
-2839 ESLNRMHQLEY
+2839 ESLSRMHKLEFRKKY
-2850 RQDYYHHF
+2850 FHHF
-2858 NEMSV
+2858 V
-2863 GLKEAWNLI
+2863 EAEKRNFIGEVWDLI
-2872 LQGSN
+2872 INKNPQQL
-2877 RDISPAVVGNTSN
+2877 SPAIVGRSAN
-2890 SKAKT
+2890 SKAKS

-2904 KGGAYTADAVNGM
+2904 KGPYHTPDAVNGM
-2917 LKYGALAEYKLAFD
+2917 LRYASLAEYKLAFD
-2931 PLVAY
+2931 PLAAY
-2936 LRDAEKKIRDV
+2936 LRNAEKKIRQI

-2952 RNSLILYLNSW
+2952 RNSLLLYLNTW
-2963 TNQIAGKSSDFDRL
+2963 TNQILGKSSDFDRL

-2982 VVGRNILNFLQKLN
+2982 VVGRNIVNALQKLN
-2996 GRVIRNTLYFNARSA
+2996 SRVIKNTLYFNARSA

-3035 LCWSRAAKGDEMMQN
+3035 LCWSKAAKGDEMMQN

-3055 NFLASRFAGVEM
+3055 NFLASRYAGVEM
-3067 MDTSTMAKAER
+3067 MDTSTMAKAEK
-3078 FANWMLSI
+3078 FANWMLSF

-3098 AYNQYVRDPNSK
+3098 AYNQYVRNPNSK
-3110 SIVSMPR
+3110 SIMSMPR

-3299 WGAEGVKPDWFSMV
+3299 WGAEGVKPDLFSMV

-3362 LNYIHAG
+3362 LNYLHAG

-3427 IRKELKE
+3427 IRKELKG

-3463 STKGTS
+3463 STSGTS

-3545 KNPMT
+3545 ENPMT

-3615 KADYTDDTWYAIS
+3615 RADYTDDTWYAIS
-3628 RHGDSKYR
+3628 RYGDSKYR
-3636 KGLTAVRKGVNPKTI
+3636 KGLTAVRKGANPKTI

-3676 WIRKNGGTPKEQAI
+3676 WIRRNGGTPKEQAI

-3774 TRWSDLS
+3774 AKWSDLS

>member
-10 KYKQYLKEAQIEAL
+10 KYKQYLKDAQIEAL
-24 MEQSR
+24 MEKSR

-77 KTNIAGQFNRVN
+77 KTNIAGQFDRVN

-109 QTKAQ
+109 QTKAE
-114 QAAEAAARAS
+114 QAAAAAARA
-124 AASQVEAEEAAK
+124 ASVSQAEAEEAAK

-164 LIPSKGQRIGM
+164 LIPSKGQRTGM

-183 TGGMVTAATAAA
+183 TGGMATAATAAA

-220 ASSPTQ
+220 APSPTQ

-238 SSQAIQQEYLSA
+238 SSQAAQQEYLSA

-275 DKVGEILSNATI
+275 DRVGEILSNAII

-336 ALDKARRSKTGG
+336 ALDKARRSKPGG

-372 AEYNYYMP
+372 AEYDYFIP
-380 AIANKIRYAG
+380 AIANSIRYAG
-390 KTGKVNDKETD
+390 KKAEPEKGVNNDI
-401 FVYNVINGKITE
+401 YAIINGYLTSNYL
-413 ETLKKLYGRSDPGTK
+413 TLAERKNNLPTPYQKKMQKFEFLTD
-428 YRYLLLD
+428 
-435 EEEKNAYNYLYE
+435 EEKNAYNWLY
-447 KKGLKAA
+447 KNKGLDKANEYAESLTPFLLERNNAYTQEEWKKVAHKSWVGASILSVPMAIGEVPAAVKKMGLGLYNTVSKDAKYIDTNDPTETMSTIRSTIRSASSQKILGLDKENHEPTWAQKIA
-454 NDYADSL
+454 NFIYSAGMSTADSVFLSL
-461 MPLLEMRGAEE
+461 MGKFGGWRGI
-472 DQAAWE
+472 
-478 EYTKEHP
+478 T
-485 VAANIHS
+485 
-492 IGLSAAEIAPAISRV
+492 
-507 VIGAYN
+507 
-513 EISGTKNPAYV
+513 
-524 DTNST
+524 DT
-529 LYSGT
+529 
-534 NRRTTIRTKTSGMI
+534 I
-548 LGDNPTGWQKVKNFA
+548 
-563 YNTGMSMADSATMLP
+563 
-578 FAYAGLP
+578 
-585 WVSDLVFFSSASN
+585 FFSSSFGDKYKEARAS
-598 EAYKDA
+598 
-604 ISRGANQADAILAGA
+604 GANQQQAFNAAVASGA
-619 ASGIAEAL
+619 AETI
-627 FEHVSLDKVVK
+627 FEHISIDKFLD
-638 MSTSGKGKF
+638 SFLTAPLKGTTRIARF
-647 IMNILKQ
+647 VEMLKKIGLQ
-654 AGIEASEEAC
+654 GLVEGSEEMF
-664 TSIANL
+664 TGIANL
-670 ITDKLFLGEL
+670 FTDQLFLGEL
-680 SNNELDRKNYIQ
+680 SENAKSKAAYIQ
-692 EYMATGMS
+692 EALADGLS
-700 REEAEKKANIQ
+700 QKDAEKQAEKRVVAETIQNIGLE
-711 VFTDTIK
+711 TLAGALSG
-718 DIGMDALGGFASGLG
+718 GM
-733 FGLFGAATNAYTQ
+733 FGIFGAGMNKVHFSEMGRRLRGDTNVYDQ
-746 KQIGKEVK
+746 VI
-754 QNSEVL
+754 QN
-760 DNDYRV
+760 
-766 AELLGGETADLA
+766 AKMLGGETAEMA
-778 RKYDQRSITEMEAGD
+778 RNI
-793 LHTAIVSKLQEQ
+793 EQ
-805 AEVSEKNAETVAAVL
+805 AGSKATDSAIGELYNASYEATRKLLETDNRDTAAVL
-820 DGREISADQ
+820 LAGEKITESQ
-829 AADML
+829 AEGML
-834 QSSKDFLQEAGY
+834 EESGDVLKEAGY

-866 TSQKEAFDNRAR
+866 TAQKEAFDNRAR

-905 VSPVQFADAERNNF
+905 VSPVQFAEAERNNF

-926 ADGVELQLSLMDM
+926 SDGVELQLSLMDM

-1137 KWLDGLDEVLKRV
+1137 KWLDGLDEVLKKV
-1150 QEKQQTEEFSDAGT
+1150 QDKKAFSNLDKKNVRFSA
-1164 KYSIREEAPPVKTG
+1164 EAESSFSAKNQL
-1178 IAYKVFFVKDGKL
+1178 KD
-1191 YPPMVANPG
+1191 
-1200 GADTPIGV
+1200 
-1208 WLNADVG
+1208 
-1215 AAAPDSKTG
+1215 
-1224 RQQVKAGGKGTQG
+1224 
-1237 GSGSLAFR
+1237 
-1245 PGWHL
+1245 H
-1250 GDIPRASQ
+1250 
-1258 FDRLN
+1258 
-1263 QATGKKELFPE
+1263 
-1274 NFVWAECEYAKDVD
+1274 
-1288 YQKEAMSYGYT
+1288 
-1299 ENGKYRHSYAGLPRI
+1299 
-1314 PKDGYYRYRTNPNP
+1314 
-1328 ETVPWV
+1328 
-1334 ITGAMKVNRLL
+1334 
-1345 SDAEV
+1345 
-1350 NSILEKNGVAPVHR
+1350 
-1364 QGGDVS
+1364 
-1370 LEDLGFANVQERKS
+1370 LEDLNKMDPVVHVNSDTYTFRNKTDLRKILTNEFAKSGFIVDRQGFGKVTFDE
-1384 TLEGAIG
+1384 EAIG
-1391 ETANVTSVDQDNL
+1391 QIISYIEQSDSAGILAIKAAPAVVKRGIEIGTQKNYKNRGYDTVTFGAPVTINGERGNVAVVVRMIKN
-1404 VEELKE
+1404 
-1410 AKTERQVDEKINK
+1410 
-1423 YCVDI
+1423 
-1428 TRSDLAGYRQDLLDS
+1428 
-1443 GLVGEGKPISQKA
+1443 
-1456 LNGLFNLMTKVC
+1456 
-1468 DKVSMHR
+1468 
-1475 AILDF
+1475 
-1480 GPELK
+1480 
-1485 TEAAKEN
+1485 N
-1492 RAYVPYKQNADP
+1492 RAHCVRIVLPDGSNFTFNGNKKADT
-1504 HYKLALDFSTLCRKR
+1504 KIGSGTETRVGKR
-1519 ILLQTIA
+1519 ISSALSNS
-1526 ERLQAKMGR
+1526 M
-1535 AVTQEETVAIRLELQ
+1535 
-1550 KLQQEGMKIEVAC
+1550 QQSD
-1563 ALCYVEAARL
+1563 
-1573 KSPKAINAFLNN
+1573 KS
-1585 PEAYMRKYLA
+1585 
-1595 QKVGTAKEQV
+1595 V
-1605 AEQQRKWKEEHGYH
+1605 
-1619 PNETKSNMSAADEKA
+1619 
-1634 YNDFSK
+1634 
-1640 LLRESLSMDE
+1640 
-1650 ESERIIARAVDVV
+1650 
-1663 RNTPEKLL
+1663 
-1671 SAKGIEQLKKSLDTA
+1671 KGKFSLDT
-1686 DRTLVDA
+1686 D
-1693 FVTQVRNSTRSK
+1693 
-1705 AQETDT
+1705 
-1711 PYVRGDAKRLVP
+1711 
-1723 DSVIQ
+1723 
-1728 YANQESGFRHQSWS
+1728 H
-1742 DFQVIHMLDTMAAVI
+1742 
-1757 ELAQRRAKMHAYTK
+1757 
-1771 VPAMVEMCGYTGMMI
+1771 
-1786 NMSLIPYGITVLDAN
+1786 
-1801 GNLIFDRVEGMP
+1801 
-1813 WDIMMDLRDRFPD
+1813 
-1826 TAGNIAIG
+1826 
-1834 INDAQI
+1834 
-1840 RALLASEDIDYVI
+1840 
-1853 PYHASGMNK
+1853 
-1862 NMRKYLDIR
+1862 
-1871 SWTEYTS
+1871 
-1878 TQNERGNNR
+1878 
-1887 GKKGDA
+1887 
-1893 PALAEWFNEAEAVKA
+1893 
-1908 KDGNAYMREASE
+1908 
-1920 KYLQLCYERN
+1920 
-1930 LIPKFSQYLMKG
+1930 
-1942 EDGRYSLSPEYENYW
+1942 
-1957 KMLVDRKMVNQKTGK
+1957 
-1972 VIQQKPV
+1972 
-1979 LPVFDDATIMKILD
+1979 
-1993 DRLADP
+1993 
-1999 AVQDAEK
+1999 
-2006 AADIVTSRFADW
+2006 
-2018 TKGRNNASAEAIE
+2018 
-2031 EAKRIRDRSAAL
+2031 
-2043 TVQKTVGSN
+2043 
-2052 GTRYALDT
+2052 
-2060 DYYDYSRS
+2060 YDYSRS

-2087 VLGKTPDIFQK
+2087 VLGKTPDIYQK

-2105 MTMDQIHVDYA
+2105 MTMDQVHVDYA

-2121 NADHQLGAALLKQL
+2121 NADHQLGADLLKNL
-2135 PTLMEKPVAIIE
+2135 PSLLEKPVAIIE

-2172 VRVGGTGRQNGVIID
+2172 VRVGGTGVLHKETID
-2187 SNHLVSVQG
+2187 SNHVVSVQG

-2360 MSPEYDT
+2360 MSPEYDA

-2390 VNFMVQWRKDNPG
+2390 VDYMVQWRKDNPG

-2426 DEWTAKADAISVK
+2426 DEWIAKADAISVK

-2451 GYDGVILETDEGSW
+2451 GYDGVILETDKGSW

-2521 LQSMTLTSNVNSFT
+2521 LQSMNAVSNVNSFT

-2858 NEMSV
+2858 NEMSA

-2877 RDISPAVVGNTSN
+2877 RDISPAVVGNTAN

-3035 LCWSRAAKGDEMMQN
+3035 LCWSKAAKGDEMMQN

-3098 AYNQYVRDPNSK
+3098 AYNQYVRNPNSK
-3110 SIVSMPR
+3110 SILSMPR
-3117 KYDSAVDYA
+3117 KYESAVDYA

-3206 FIRALIDILFGA
+3206 FVRALIDILFGA

-3545 KNPMT
+3545 ENPMT

-3559 ENVKDTKQAALLDAY
+3559 KNVKDTKQAALLDAY

-3636 KGLTAVRKGVNPKTI
+3636 KGLTAVRKGANPKTI

-3774 TRWSDLS
+3774 AKWSDLS

>member
-1 MAIYDDTVK
+1 MAIYDETVK
-10 KYKQYLKEAQIEAL
+10 KYKQYLKDAQIEAL

-77 KTNIAGQFNRVN
+77 KTNIAGRFNRVN

-114 QAAEAAARAS
+114 QAAEAAARA
-124 AASQVEAEEAAK
+124 AVNAEAEEAAK

-164 LIPSKGQRIGM
+164 LIPSKGQRTGM

-183 TGGMVTAATAAA
+183 TGGMATAATAAA

-220 ASSPTQ
+220 AFSPTQ
-226 KTAAQTTVNALQ
+226 KNAAQTTVNALQ
-238 SSQAIQQEYLSA
+238 SSQAAQQEYLSA

-275 DKVGEILSNATI
+275 DKVGEILGNATI

-336 ALDKARRSKTGG
+336 ALDKARRSKPGKM
-348 LGYGVGATYDKDAE
+348 GYGVGATYDKDAE

-390 KTGKVNDKETD
+390 KTGKVNDKEND
-401 FVYNVINGKITE
+401 YVYSVINGKITE
-413 ETLKKLYGRSDPGTK
+413 EDFKKLYGRSDPGTK
-428 YRYLLLD
+428 NRYLLLD

-454 NDYADSL
+454 NNYADSL
-461 MPLLEMRGAEE
+461 MPLLEMRGAEA
-472 DQAAWE
+472 DKAAWE

-492 IGLSAAEIAPAISRV
+492 VGLSAAEIAPAISRIG
-507 VIGAYN
+507 IGAYN

-598 EAYKDA
+598 DAYKDA

-664 TSIANL
+664 TSVANL

-700 REEAEKKANIQ
+700 REEAEKKADIQ

-851 EALAASYNQRVEEVA
+851 EALAASYNHRVEEVA
-866 TSQKEAFDNRAR
+866 TAQKEAFDNRAR

-905 VSPVQFADAERNNF
+905 VSPVQFAEAERSNF

-926 ADGVELQLSLMDM
+926 SDGVELQLSLMDM

-968 KISKALGMDV
+968 KMSKALGMDV

-1137 KWLDGLDEVLKRV
+1137 KWLDGLDEVLK
-1150 QEKQQTEEFSDAGT
+1150 K
-1164 KYSIREEAPPVKTG
+1164 
-1178 IAYKVFFVKDGKL
+1178 
-1191 YPPMVANPG
+1191 
-1200 GADTPIGV
+1200 
-1208 WLNADVG
+1208 
-1215 AAAPDSKTG
+1215 
-1224 RQQVKAGGKGTQG
+1224 
-1237 GSGSLAFR
+1237 
-1245 PGWHL
+1245 
-1250 GDIPRASQ
+1250 
-1258 FDRLN
+1258 
-1263 QATGKKELFPE
+1263 
-1274 NFVWAECEYAKDVD
+1274 
-1288 YQKEAMSYGYT
+1288 
-1299 ENGKYRHSYAGLPRI
+1299 
-1314 PKDGYYRYRTNPNP
+1314 
-1328 ETVPWV
+1328 
-1334 ITGAMKVNRLL
+1334 
-1345 SDAEV
+1345 
-1350 NSILEKNGVAPVHR
+1350 
-1364 QGGDVS
+1364 
-1370 LEDLGFANVQERKS
+1370 VQERKS

-1485 TEAAKEN
+1485 TEAEISAAKEN

-1585 PEAYMRKYLA
+1585 PEAYMRRYLA

-1605 AEQQRKWKEEHGYH
+1605 EKQQRKWKEEHDYH
-1619 PNETKSNMSAADEKA
+1619 PNETKGNMSAADEKA

-1640 LLRESLSMDE
+1640 SLRESLAMDE

-1671 SAKGIEQLKKSLDTA
+1671 SAKGVEQLKKSLDAA

-1771 VPAMVEMCGYTGMMI
+1771 VPAMVEMCGNTGMMI
-1786 NMSLIPYGITVLDAN
+1786 NMSLIPHGITGLDAN
-1801 GNLIFDRVEGMP
+1801 GNLSFDRVEGMP
-1813 WDIMMDLRDRFPD
+1813 WDTMMDLRDRFPD

-1957 KMLVDRKMVNQKTGK
+1957 KMLVDRKMVNQKTGE

-1979 LPVFDDATIMKILD
+1979 LPVFDDATIMNILD

-2006 AADIVTSRFADW
+2006 AADIVTSRFANW

-2043 TVQKTVGSN
+2043 TAQKTVGSN
-2052 GTRYALDT
+2052 GTSYSMNTSVSEEYKDADFAKNGTIYTYDFLVKQKPIQIVTVADT
-2060 DYYDYSRS
+2060 
-2068 FAQQIDDYVAGKF
+2068 AQTQG
-2081 PERDTF
+2081 ENN
-2087 VLGKTPDIFQK
+2087 
-2098 VGLSALP
+2098 
-2105 MTMDQIHVDYA
+2105 HVDVKAVVETGMENALENGRKYKDVCLVRNNYTGREISVSANTLRHGLGGNRNRVITNAKATEKIGEILKNSIPVNGLKNKADVDSTYA
-2116 LNGTK
+2116 MAGILMNKKGNQFIAISTIEQK
-2121 NADHQLGAALLKQL
+2121 SDKVSDIAVYDIAHAMNARMKKGSTAGMFHPQGVTPSTASYSYKIQDFLRIVNSTHKSILSESVLAAL
-2135 PTLMEKPVAIIE
+2135 
-2147 SATHPNN
+2147 
-2154 SVMAIVKGEV
+2154 
-2164 NGKQVTAA
+2164 
-2172 VRVGGTGRQNGVIID
+2172 
-2187 SNHLVSVQG
+2187 
-2196 RQNAVSKLLVQA
+2196 
-2208 MEKENAGET
+2208 GET
-2217 GVYYINKTEAQDL
+2217 RPE
-2230 CARAG
+2230 
-2235 LQLPGSAAQ
+2235 
-2244 DGLIHSIFDAGSP
+2244 
-2257 VNRKYVEQTE
+2257 
-2267 TRQFKR
+2267 
-2273 WFGNS
+2273 
-2278 KVVNADGTP
+2278 DGT
-2287 MKVYHQTE
+2287 YS
-2295 NDFTVFDPRKGGA
+2295 G
-2308 GSRDEGTPF
+2308 
-2317 GIFLKSS
+2317 
-2324 PRDIGLKGKKQMEL
+2324 
-2338 YVSIE
+2338 
-2343 NPLRAANRED
+2343 
-2353 FSAQMRK
+2353 
-2360 MSPEYDT
+2360 
-2367 LIKEHEALDAEY
+2367 
-2379 KAKNREAKDAL
+2379 
-2390 VNFMVQWRKDNPG
+2390 
-2403 ADSRALYEVDK
+2403 
-2414 FNELFDAEDTLL
+2414 
-2426 DEWTAKADAISVK
+2426 
-2439 AKEALT
+2439 
-2445 SALEKN
+2445 
-2451 GYDGVILETDEGSW
+2451 
-2465 GRKTDAYI
+2465 
-2473 ALRPEQVKS
+2473 QVL
-2482 ATDNIG
+2482 
-2488 TFDRNNPD
+2488 
-2496 IRYSLDTEQL
+2496 YSLDTEQL

-2521 LQSMTLTSNVNSFT
+2521 LQSMNAVSNVNSFT

-2548 NNTELR
+2548 GNESLR
-2554 DELHDIF
+2554 NELHDIF
-2561 EKPHSEATGKYARG
+2561 EKPHSEATGLYARNLE
-2575 IKDMQERVRNIATE
+2575 KMQERVKNIAKE
-2589 AGILSKDGKKFDKA
+2589 AGVISQDGKKFDKA

-2608 QNYGEGYQLKK
+2608 QNIGEGIAPIA
-2619 CTVEAKV
+2619 CSVEAKV
-2626 VDADTVFINAVSDGI
+2626 VEADTISLKATRKDSEI
-2641 NVLSGD
+2641 LSGN
-2647 FTLQEVRKNF
+2647 FTLEEVVDRF
-2657 GRENGDMIWEKAF
+2657 GVENGNEIWDKAF
-2670 DQAQKNSER
+2670 DQAQKDSEKGR
-2679 GQKASAIEY
+2679 KASAVEY
-2688 ESTTSP
+2688 ESSTSP
-2694 YKLTD
+2694 YTIDD
-2699 LQTQFPRTWQKL
+2699 LKAQFPTSWERLKAA
-2711 VEADKAFREMYDE
+2711 ADAYREMYDE
-2724 YIGNMNAML
+2724 YYENMNAML
-2733 REIYPNSFTKE
+2733 REIYPNAFSSK
-2744 DDTVAKIDD
+2744 DDTTAKIDA
-2753 LVEKKKHRIT
+2753 LVEKKKHRIA
-2763 DTEKA
+2763 DAEQA
-2768 IAERMKSL
+2768 IAEREKTL
-2776 GKVEA
+2776 KKVES
-2781 EMAAKK
+2781 EMAGKK

-2797 RRRQTAL
+2797 RRRQTRL
-2804 NEAIADLNEKKAG
+2804 NEYIADLNELIAG
-2817 YNEDIAALAV
+2817 YNEDVAALAV
-2827 KKNAIFELDKSG
+2827 KKNAILEDKSG
-2839 ESLNRMHQLEY
+2839 ESLSRMHKLEFRKKY
-2850 RQDYYHHF
+2850 FHHF
-2858 NEMSV
+2858 V
-2863 GLKEAWNLI
+2863 EAEKRNFIGEVWDLI
-2872 LQGSN
+2872 INKNPQQL
-2877 RDISPAVVGNTSN
+2877 SPAIVGRSAN
-2890 SKAKT
+2890 SKAKS

-2904 KGGAYTADAVNGM
+2904 KGPYHTPDAVNGM
-2917 LKYGALAEYKLAFD
+2917 LRYASLAEYKLAFD
-2931 PLVAY
+2931 PLAAY
-2936 LRDAEKKIRDV
+2936 LRNAEKKIRQI

-2952 RNSLILYLNSW
+2952 RNSLLLYLNTW
-2963 TNQIAGKSSDFDRL
+2963 TNQILGKSSDFDRL

-2982 VVGRNILNFLQKLN
+2982 VVGRNIVNALQKLN
-2996 GRVIRNTLYFNARSA
+2996 SRVIKNTLYFNARSA

-3035 LCWSRAAKGDEMMQN
+3035 LCWSKAAKGDQMMQN

-3055 NFLASRFAGVEM
+3055 NFLASRYAGVEM
-3067 MDTSTMAKAER
+3067 MDTSVMAKAEK
-3078 FANWMLSI
+3078 FANWMLSF

-3098 AYNQYVRDPNSK
+3098 AYNQYVRNPNSK
-3110 SIVSMPR
+3110 SIMSMPR

-3201 VLPFD
+3201 ILPFD

-3299 WGAEGVKPDWFSMV
+3299 WGAEGVKPDLFSMV

-3327 IARTIGGLTTVAQGY
+3327 IARTIGGIATVAQGY

-3362 LNYIHAG
+3362 LNYLHAG

-3427 IRKELKE
+3427 IRKELKG

-3463 STKGTS
+3463 STSGTS

-3545 KNPMT
+3545 ENPMT

-3636 KGLTAVRKGVNPKTI
+3636 KGLTAVRKGANPKTI

-3774 TRWSDLS
+3774 AKWSDLS

>member
-10 KYKQYLKEAQIEAL
+10 KYKQYLKDAQIEAL

-124 AASQVEAEEAAK
+124 AASQVESEEAAK

-175 ETAAKARG
+175 ENAAKARG

-220 ASSPTQ
+220 APSPTQ

-238 SSQAIQQEYLSA
+238 SSQAAQQEYLSA

-348 LGYGVGATYDKDAE
+348 LGYGVGATYDQDAE

-372 AEYNYYMP
+372 AEYDYFIP
-380 AIANKIRYAG
+380 AIANSIRYAG
-390 KTGKVNDKETD
+390 KKAEPEKGVNNDI
-401 FVYNVINGKITE
+401 YAIINGYLTSNYL
-413 ETLKKLYGRSDPGTK
+413 TLAERKNNLPTPYQKKMQKFEFLTD
-428 YRYLLLD
+428 
-435 EEEKNAYNYLYE
+435 EEKNAYNWLY
-447 KKGLKAA
+447 KNKGLDKA
-454 NDYADSL
+454 NEYAESL
-461 MPLLEMRGAEE
+461 TPFLLERNNAYTQEEWTKVAHKSWVGASILSVPMAIGEVP
-472 DQAAWE
+472 AAV
-478 EYTKEHP
+478 KKM
-485 VAANIHS
+485 
-492 IGLSAAEIAPAISRV
+492 GL
-507 VIGAYN
+507 GLYN
-513 EISGTKNPAYV
+513 TVSKDAKYI
-524 DTNST
+524 DTNDPTETMS
-529 LYSGT
+529 
-534 NRRTTIRTKTSGMI
+534 TIRSTIRSASSQKI
-548 LGDNPTGWQKVKNFA
+548 LGLDKENHEPTKAQKFANFVYSA
-563 YNTGMSMADSATMLP
+563 GMSTADSAFL
-578 FAYAGLP
+578 GLMGKFGG
-585 WVSDLVFFSSASN
+585 WRGITDTIFFSSSFGDKYKEARAS
-598 EAYKDA
+598 
-604 ISRGANQADAILAGA
+604 GANQQQAFNAAVASGA
-619 ASGIAEAL
+619 AETI
-627 FEHVSLDKVVK
+627 FEHVSLDTFLENFL
-638 MSTSGKGKF
+638 SAPLKGATRVARF
-647 IMNILKQ
+647 IEMLQKIGLQ
-654 AGIEASEEAC
+654 GLVEGSEEMF
-664 TSIANL
+664 TGIANL
-670 ITDKLFLGEL
+670 FTDQLFLGEL
-680 SNNELDRKNYIQ
+680 SENAKSKAAYIQ
-692 EYMATGMS
+692 EALADGLS
-700 REEAEKKANIQ
+700 QKDAEKQADKRVVAETIQNIGLE
-711 VFTDTIK
+711 TLAGALSG
-718 DIGMDALGGFASGLG
+718 GM
-733 FGLFGAATNAYTQ
+733 FGIFGAGMNKVHFSEMGRRLRGDTNVYDQ
-746 KQIGKEVK
+746 VI
-754 QNSEVL
+754 QN
-760 DNDYRV
+760 
-766 AELLGGETADLA
+766 AKMLGGETA
-778 RKYDQRSITEMEAGD
+778 EMAWN
-793 LHTAIVSKLQEQ
+793 IEQ
-805 AEVSEKNAETVAAVL
+805 AGSKATDSAIGELYNASYEATRKLLETDNRDTAAVL
-820 DGREISADQ
+820 LAGEKITESQ
-829 AADML
+829 AEGML
-834 QSSKDFLQEAGY
+834 EESGDVLKEAGY

-866 TSQKEAFDNRAR
+866 TAQKEAFDNRAR

-905 VSPVQFADAERNNF
+905 VSPVQFAEAERSNF

-926 ADGVELQLSLMDM
+926 SDGVELQLSLMDM

-1137 KWLDGLDEVLKRV
+1137 KWLDGLDEVLKKV
-1150 QEKQQTEEFSDAGT
+1150 QEKQAQENKSAIQYRIDETGMSAERKAEYDEYIQNALGGPGNNNEKQFTIGKVDARIAKWLERFG
-1164 KYSIREEAPPVKTG
+1164 KKISADAVHVIADNDVRHIRNRHG
-1178 IAYKVFFVKDGKL
+1178 IAKEGQYGVTTGDLQAIPYILKNANEKYFFPRSDGKSGIL
-1191 YPPMVANPG
+1191 YVTDG
-1200 GADTPIGV
+1200 VDTTYYVEEIFSEDALTGKQMI
-1208 WLNADVG
+1208 
-1215 AAAPDSKTG
+1215 KT
-1224 RQQVKAGGKGTQG
+1224 KKGTVP
-1237 GSGSLAFR
+1237 SAY
-1245 PGWHL
+1245 
-1250 GDIPRASQ
+1250 
-1258 FDRLN
+1258 
-1263 QATGKKELFPE
+1263 E
-1274 NFVWAECEYAKDVD
+1274 NIINN
-1288 YQKEAMSYGYT
+1288 KEAFLAPLDNAADAVPGMYVQDVRQYNASADKISQADKSVK
-1299 ENGKYRHSYAGLPRI
+1299 GKFLLDEAYRKA
-1314 PKDGYYRYRTNPNP
+1314 
-1328 ETVPWV
+1328 
-1334 ITGAMKVNRLL
+1334 
-1345 SDAEV
+1345 
-1350 NSILEKNGVAPVHR
+1350 
-1364 QGGDVS
+1364 VS
-1370 LEDLGFANVQERKS
+1370 SGNVQEQQK
-1384 TLEGAIG
+1384 
-1391 ETANVTSVDQDNL
+1391 L
-1404 VEELKE
+1404 VE
-1410 AKTERQVDEKINK
+1410 Q
-1423 YCVDI
+1423 
-1428 TRSDLAGYRQDLLDS
+1428 
-1443 GLVGEGKPISQKA
+1443 
-1456 LNGLFNLMTKVC
+1456 
-1468 DKVSMHR
+1468 
-1475 AILDF
+1475 
-1480 GPELK
+1480 
-1485 TEAAKEN
+1485 AAKE
-1492 RAYVPYKQNADP
+1492 AGYT
-1504 HYKLALDFSTLCRKR
+1504 KLF
-1519 ILLQTIA
+1519 
-1526 ERLQAKMGR
+1526 
-1535 AVTQEETVAIRLELQ
+1535 
-1550 KLQQEGMKIEVAC
+1550 
-1563 ALCYVEAARL
+1563 Y
-1573 KSPKAINAFLNN
+1573 
-1585 PEAYMRKYLA
+1585 
-1595 QKVGTAKEQV
+1595 
-1605 AEQQRKWKEEHGYH
+1605 HG
-1619 PNETKSNMSAADEKA
+1619 
-1634 YNDFSK
+1634 SK
-1640 LLRESLSMDE
+1640 
-1650 ESERIIARAVDVV
+1650 
-1663 RNTPEKLL
+1663 
-1671 SAKGIEQLKKSLDTA
+1671 KGGGFTTFKNWQYFTENK
-1686 DRTLVDA
+1686 
-1693 FVTQVRNSTRSK
+1693 
-1705 AQETDT
+1705 
-1711 PYVRGDAKRLVP
+1711 
-1723 DSVIQ
+1723 Q
-1728 YANQESGFRHQSWS
+1728 YAQRYAGGENGLYTTYVKMENPF
-1742 DFQVIHMLDTMAAVI
+1742 DTRQAEA
-1757 ELAQRRAKMHAYTK
+1757 R
-1771 VPAMVEMCGYTGMMI
+1771 
-1786 NMSLIPYGITVLDAN
+1786 SL
-1801 GNLIFDRVEGMP
+1801 
-1813 WDIMMDLRDRFPD
+1813 
-1826 TAGNIAIG
+1826 
-1834 INDAQI
+1834 
-1840 RALLASEDIDYVI
+1840 
-1853 PYHASGMNK
+1853 
-1862 NMRKYLDIR
+1862 
-1871 SWTEYTS
+1871 
-1878 TQNERGNNR
+1878 
-1887 GKKGDA
+1887 
-1893 PALAEWFNEAEAVKA
+1893 FNEARQELGLSKLQENGLPDWTDGYDLSEYIEENDLPYDSIILDEGGDMVNGKPVSRGLSYVIRNPEQIKSADAVTYDDA
-1908 KDGNAYMREASE
+1908 GNAIPLSE
-1920 KYLQLCYERN
+1920 RFN
-1930 LIPKFSQYLMKG
+1930 M
-1942 EDGRYSLSPEYENYW
+1942 
-1957 KMLVDRKMVNQKTGK
+1957 GK
-1972 VIQQKPV
+1972 K
-1979 LPVFDDATIMKILD
+1979 
-1993 DRLADP
+1993 
-1999 AVQDAEK
+1999 
-2006 AADIVTSRFADW
+2006 DI
-2018 TKGRNNASAEAIE
+2018 
-2031 EAKRIRDRSAAL
+2031 
-2043 TVQKTVGSN
+2043 
-2052 GTRYALDT
+2052 RYALDEVDGT
-2060 DYYDYSRS
+2060 YFVRAERNLFVKEDGTPYS
-2068 FAQQIDDYVAGKF
+2068 
-2081 PERDTF
+2081 EREIF
-2087 VLGKTPDIFQK
+2087 NSLVGKTISLPEGDVKIEK
-2098 VGLSALP
+2098 ALP
-2105 MTMDQIHVDYA
+2105 GKDMYNELYKRRPARSSRVKDLNA
-2116 LNGTK
+2116 LNKDVNHNMVELLENSTATTINAEDKEKRHAKNDIVGFDTRTVKFFDGEKAYDIGFSIANMKNGEKVAYAKKFFGYDVAFTK
-2121 NADHQLGAALLKQL
+2121 KIQAAEAASDSDLSDAGISPMNQQS
-2135 PTLMEKPVAIIE
+2135 E
-2147 SATHPNN
+2147 SADT
-2154 SVMAIVKGEV
+2154 M
-2164 NGKQVTAA
+2164 T
-2172 VRVGGTGRQNGVIID
+2172 QNGE
-2187 SNHLVSVQG
+2187 S
-2196 RQNAVSKLLVQA
+2196 
-2208 MEKENAGET
+2208 
-2217 GVYYINKTEAQDL
+2217 
-2230 CARAG
+2230 
-2235 LQLPGSAAQ
+2235 
-2244 DGLIHSIFDAGSP
+2244 

-2278 KVVNADGTP
+2278 KVVDRKGAPRKLYHYTDG
-2287 MKVYHQTE
+2287 E
-2295 NDFTVFDPRKGGA
+2295 FTVFDTGKS
-2308 GSRDEGTPF
+2308 GSNQGMRLGD
-2317 GIFLKSS
+2317 GIYLSTSPTEFSS
-2324 PRDIGLKGKKQMEL
+2324 YGKNRMEL
-2338 YVSIE
+2338 YATIS
-2343 NPLRAANRED
+2343 NPFEMQLTDEQANAVLDKYASTKHDLNAYDGVYRNHAFAKLTNPVRVMD
-2353 FSAQMRK
+2353 YLQ
-2360 MSPEYDT
+2360 EY
-2367 LIKEHEALDAEY
+2367 
-2379 KAKNREAKDAL
+2379 AKDNGIKVSDIL
-2390 VNFMVQWRKDNPG
+2390 KD
-2403 ADSRALYEVDK
+2403 L
-2414 FNELFDAEDTLL
+2414 
-2426 DEWTAKADAISVK
+2426 
-2439 AKEALT
+2439 
-2445 SALEKN
+2445 
-2451 GYDGVILETDEGSW
+2451 GYDGVHDGMEWVAFESG
-2465 GRKTDAYI
+2465 
-2473 ALRPEQVKS
+2473 QVKS

-2521 LQSMTLTSNVNSFT
+2521 LQSMNAVSNVNSFT

-2548 NNTELR
+2548 GNESLR
-2554 DELHDIF
+2554 NELHDIF
-2561 EKPHSEATGKYARG
+2561 EKPHSEATGLYARNLE
-2575 IKDMQERVRNIATE
+2575 KMQERVKNIAKE
-2589 AGILSKDGKKFDKA
+2589 AGVISQDGKKFDKA

-2608 QNYGEGYQLKK
+2608 QNIGEGIAPIA
-2619 CTVEAKV
+2619 CSVEAKV
-2626 VDADTVFINAVSDGI
+2626 VEADTISLKATRKDSEI
-2641 NVLSGD
+2641 LSGN
-2647 FTLQEVRKNF
+2647 FTLEEVVDRF
-2657 GRENGDMIWEKAF
+2657 GVENGNEIWDKAF
-2670 DQAQKNSER
+2670 DQAQKDSEKGR
-2679 GQKASAIEY
+2679 KASAVEY
-2688 ESTTSP
+2688 ESSTSP
-2694 YKLTD
+2694 YTIDD
-2699 LQTQFPRTWQKL
+2699 LKAQFPTSWERLKAA
-2711 VEADKAFREMYDE
+2711 ADAYREMYDE
-2724 YIGNMNAML
+2724 YYENMNAML
-2733 REIYPNSFTKE
+2733 REIYPNAFTSK
-2744 DDTVAKIDD
+2744 DDTTAKIDA
-2753 LVEKKKHRIT
+2753 LVEKKKHRIA
-2763 DTEKA
+2763 DAEQA
-2768 IAERMKSL
+2768 IAEREKTL
-2776 GKVEA
+2776 KKVES
-2781 EMAAKK
+2781 EMAGKK

-2797 RRRQTAL
+2797 RRRQTRL
-2804 NEAIADLNEKKAG
+2804 NESIADLNELIAG
-2817 YNEDIAALAV
+2817 YNEDVAALAV
-2827 KKNAIFELDKSG
+2827 KKNAILEDKSG
-2839 ESLNRMHQLEY
+2839 ESLSRMHKLEFRKKY
-2850 RQDYYHHF
+2850 FHHF
-2858 NEMSV
+2858 V
-2863 GLKEAWNLI
+2863 EAEKRNFIGEVWDLI
-2872 LQGSN
+2872 INKNPQQL
-2877 RDISPAVVGNTSN
+2877 SPAIVGRSAN
-2890 SKAKT
+2890 SKAKS

-2904 KGGAYTADAVNGM
+2904 KGPYHTPDAVNGM
-2917 LKYGALAEYKLAFD
+2917 LRYASLAEYKLAFD
-2931 PLVAY
+2931 PLAAY
-2936 LRDAEKKIRDV
+2936 LRNAEKKIRQI

-2952 RNSLILYLNSW
+2952 RNSLLLYLNTW
-2963 TNQIAGKSSDFDRL
+2963 TNQILGKSSDFDRL

-2982 VVGRNILNFLQKLN
+2982 VVGRNIVNALQKLN
-2996 GRVIRNTLYFNARSA
+2996 SRVIKNTLYFNARSA

-3035 LCWSRAAKGDEMMQN
+3035 LCWSKAAKGDEMMQN

-3055 NFLASRFAGVEM
+3055 NFLASRYAGVEM
-3067 MDTSTMAKAER
+3067 MDTSVMAKAEK
-3078 FANWMLSI
+3078 FANWMLSF

-3098 AYNQYVRDPNSK
+3098 AYNQYVRNPNSK
-3110 SIVSMPR
+3110 SIMSMPR
-3117 KYDSAVDYA
+3117 KYESAVDYA

-3299 WGAEGVKPDWFSMV
+3299 WGAEGVKPDLFSMV

-3362 LNYIHAG
+3362 LNYLHAG

-3463 STKGTS
+3463 STSGTS

-3526 GIKNVLG
+3526 GIKNVLN

-3545 KNPMT
+3545 ENPMT

-3636 KGLTAVRKGVNPKTI
+3636 KGLTAVRKGANPKTI

-3774 TRWSDLS
+3774 AKWSDLS